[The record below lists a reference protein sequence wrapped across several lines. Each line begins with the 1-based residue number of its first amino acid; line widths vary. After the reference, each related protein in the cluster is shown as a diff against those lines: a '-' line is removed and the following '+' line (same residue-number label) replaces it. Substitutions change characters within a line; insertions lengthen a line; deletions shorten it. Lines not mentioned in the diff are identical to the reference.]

1 MANDLRL
8 QVLLSAIDKATG
20 PLNKITGGSKET
32 ARALKAARDRL
43 KELNTQQ
50 RDVGAWREL
59 QAATR
64 ATSEAL
70 AANNTK
76 VGELARETAK
86 VRQQLAP
93 TQALFDKSRQ
103 KIDALKTSQ
112 TDLKRELT
120 GTRNALGLMS
130 DEHRQSASQIAALNA
145 VMQKG
150 NALTRAQHD
159 EYTRLTAAQRERKT
173 QLDQLAAK
181 EKTLADRFTLNNAQ
195 LRTSRAGHASLRD
208 EIRRLETPFKD
219 QLALLKQHTTESKRL
234 GEQYGQQQ
242 VKLGNL
248 GAQLK
253 DVGINTNALG
263 AHELKLKRDI
273 DTATQAMKLQMDHL
287 DALRRK
293 QDSLAKA
300 RATYD
305 KTQSLAGSV
314 AVSGAASLGAGY
326 AASRPVV
333 SAIKAFAP
341 NEDSATQLKVSM
353 MDDTGK
359 VSEDFQRITD
369 LATKLGDR
377 LPGTTADFQN
387 MMTMLRRQGL
397 SAKSILGGTGEA
409 AAYLGVQ
416 LNMGATEAAEFAAK
430 MQDATGTAEKDMMAL
445 MDTIQRG
452 FYAGVDP
459 GNMLQGFGNIAPVM
473 DNIRKAGLDAAKEL
487 APLLVMMDQVGMEG
501 GSAGN
506 AFRKIFDA
514 GLNKDKVEKANNIAK
529 SSGKD
534 ISLKFTDDKGNFAG
548 LKNLY
553 AQVEKLKAFNDEDR
567 KAIVKE
573 LFGDDAET
581 MRVLNTMRNKGLAGY
596 EEAQQKLQAQ
606 ADLRTRVNEQLGTL
620 TNIMEAAEGS
630 FTNAQAEFGAAVAP
644 ELKSL
649 ISTLG
654 ELANGVGTWARENP
668 KLAAGL
674 VKVVAAVAAAAVVF
688 GTLALTMAS
697 MLGPFAVLRYGMAMF
712 GIRLGSIKAQLIG
725 TRIAAAR
732 AGVEV
737 GRMGRIWKT
746 VTASRA
752 AGGMVTVIPTLIST
766 ARLAAVSVFPMLGS
780 AISAVGAAIL
790 ATPVGWL
797 IAAVAGLVA
806 VALLIYKYWQPIKGF
821 FLGFW
826 QGLTEALQPVLAGL
840 GKFGGV
846 LVSLAKAA
854 YSIPI
859 IGFALRLLG
868 SIVRP
873 LFNMISSG
881 ISGVIG
887 WFTDLLK
894 PVEDVG
900 GAAQSMGQRFGAVIG
915 NMIMTLLQSIGSI
928 ATGAVNVW
936 TTIKT
941 SFDEGLAGILRL
953 IINFNPL
960 GMFYQAF
967 AGVMSYFGVQLP
979 GKFTEFAGMIIN
991 GLVNGLTAGFGAIKS
1006 AIGSIATGVVNV
1018 WSTIKA
1024 SFNLGLKGILQ
1035 LITGFNPLGLFYQA
1049 FAGVMNYFGAEL
1061 PGKFTDF
1068 GGMIVNGLVRGLTA
1082 GLGAVKGAI
1091 SSIGDSTIGWF
1102 KEKLGIHS
1110 PSRVFAELGG
1120 FTMEGLTKGLEGG
1133 KKGPLNALSSM
1144 GKQLTAA
1151 GTLALTATAM
1161 PALAVDDR
1169 PPISSAGTST
1179 VYDSHDTYQIT
1190 IAAAPGMDV
1199 QAMEKSLRAMLNKI
1213 ENEKR
1218 ARQRSKLSDRD

>member
-76 VGELARETAK
+76 VGELARETAR

-103 KIDALKTSQ
+103 KVDALKTSQ

-130 DEHRQSASQIAALNA
+130 DEHRQSASQIAALNT

-181 EKTLADRFTLNNAQ
+181 EKALADRFIINNAQ

-208 EIRRLETPFKD
+208 EIRRLESPFKD
-219 QLALLKQHTTESKRL
+219 QLALLKQHTAESKRL
-234 GEQYGQQQ
+234 GEQYGQQR
-242 VKLGNL
+242 VKLANL
-248 GAQLK
+248 GEQLK
-253 DVGINTNALG
+253 NAGINTNALG

-273 DTATQAMKLQMDHL
+273 DTATQAMKLQMDQL
-287 DALRRK
+287 DALKHK

-314 AVSGAASLGAGY
+314 AVSGATSLGAGY
-326 AASRPVV
+326 AASRPAV

-359 VSEDFQRITD
+359 VSADFQKITD

-387 MMTMLRRQGL
+387 MMTMLRRQGI
-397 SAKSILGGTGEA
+397 SAHSILGGTGEA

-416 LNMGATEAAEFAAK
+416 MKMEATEAAEFAAK
-430 MQDATGTAEKDMMAL
+430 MQDATRTTEKDMMGL

-452 FYAGVDP
+452 FYAGMDP
-459 GNMLQGFGNIAPVM
+459 SNMMQGFSKISPVM
-473 DNIRKAGLDAAKEL
+473 DVIKKSGIDAAKEL
-487 APLLVMMDQVGMEG
+487 APLLIMMDQASMDGS
-501 GSAGN
+501 SAGN
-506 AFRKIFDA
+506 AFRKIFQA
-514 GLNKDKVEKANNIAK
+514 GLNQDKVDKANGVLAK
-529 SSGKD
+529 KGM
-534 ISLKFTDDKGNFAG
+534 SLKFTDDEGNFSG
-548 LKNLY
+548 LENLY
-553 AQVEKLKAFNDEDR
+553 AQIEKLKALNDIDR
-567 KAIVKE
+567 TEVKQT

-581 MRVLNTMRNKGLAGY
+581 MSTLDVMMNKGLAGY
-596 EEAQQKLQAQ
+596 REVQQKLKAQ

-620 TNIMEAAEGS
+620 TNVMEAAEGS
-630 FTNAQAEFGAAVAP
+630 FTNAMAEFGAAVAP
-644 ELKSL
+644 ELKGL
-649 ISTLG
+649 INTLG
-654 ELANGVGTWARENP
+654 ELANGVGAWARENP
-668 KLAAGL
+668 KLAGGL

-697 MLGPFAVLRYGMAMF
+697 MLGPLAVLRYGMAMF

-725 TRIAAAR
+725 TRIATAG

-752 AGGMVTVIPTLIST
+752 AGSMVSVIPTLINS
-766 ARLAAVSVFPMLGS
+766 ARFAAVSVFPMLGS

-806 VALLIYKYWQPIKGF
+806 AALLIYKYWKPIKGF

-826 QGLTEALQPVLAGL
+826 QGLTDALQPVLAGF
-840 GKFGGV
+840 GKFRGL

-854 YSIPI
+854 YSIPV

-873 LFNMISSG
+873 LFNMISSS
-881 ISGVIG
+881 ISGVIS
-887 WFTDLLK
+887 WFSDLLK

-900 GAAQSMGQRFGAVIG
+900 GAAQSMGQRFGAAVG
-915 NMIMTLLQSIGSI
+915 NMLMTLLQSIGSI
-928 ATGAVNVW
+928 ATGATNVW
-936 TTIKT
+936 TTIKA
-941 SFDEGLAGILRL
+941 SFDQGLAGVLQL
-953 IINFNPL
+953 IINFSPL
-960 GMFYQAF
+960 GLFYQAF
-967 AGVMSYFGVQLP
+967 AGVMNYFGVELP

-1024 SFNLGLKGILQ
+1024 SFDLGLKGILQ
-1035 LITGFNPLGLFYQA
+1035 LIIGFNPLGLFYQA

-1061 PGKFTDF
+1061 PGKFTEF

-1091 SSIGDSTIGWF
+1091 SSIGDSSIGWF

-1133 KKGPLNALSSM
+1133 QKGPLNTLSNM

-1169 PPISSAGTST
+1169 PPISCAGTST
-1179 VYDSHDTYQIT
+1179 VYDSHDTYEIT
-1190 IAAAPGMDV
+1190 IAAAPGMDM

>member
-1 MANDLRL
+1 MGNDLRL

-50 RDVGAWREL
+50 RDVSAWREL

-103 KIDALKTSQ
+103 KVDALKTSQ

-219 QLALLKQHTTESKRL
+219 QLALLKQHTAESKRL

-248 GAQLK
+248 GVQLK
-253 DVGINTNALG
+253 NAGISTNALG

-287 DALRRK
+287 DALKRK

-314 AVSGAASLGAGY
+314 AVSGAAGLGVGY

-359 VSEDFQRITD
+359 VSADFQKITD

-387 MMTMLRRQGL
+387 MMTMLRRQGI
-397 SAKSILGGTGEA
+397 SAQSILGGTGEA

-416 LNMGATEAAEFAAK
+416 MKMEATQAAEFAAK
-430 MQDATGTAEKDMMAL
+430 MQDATRTTEKDMMGL

-452 FYAGVDP
+452 FYAGMDP
-459 GNMLQGFGNIAPVM
+459 SNMIQGFSKISPVM
-473 DNIRKAGLDAAKEL
+473 DVIKKSGIDAAKEL
-487 APLLVMMDQVGMEG
+487 APLLIMMDQASMDGS
-501 GSAGN
+501 SAGN
-506 AFRKIFDA
+506 AFRKIFQA
-514 GLNKDKVEKANNIAK
+514 GLNQDKVDKANSIAAGANK
-529 SSGKD
+529 GV
-534 ISLKFTDDKGNFAG
+534 SLKFTDDKGNFAG
-548 LKNLY
+548 LENLY
-553 AQVEKLKAFNDEDR
+553 AQVEKLKVLNDTDR
-567 KAIVKE
+567 TAVISK

-581 MRVLNTMRNKGLAGY
+581 MTTLNTMMNKGLSGY
-596 EEAQQKLQAQ
+596 QEIQEKLRVQ

-620 TNIMEAAEGS
+620 TNVMEAAEGS
-630 FTNAQAEFGAAVAP
+630 FTNAMAEFGAAVAP
-644 ELKSL
+644 DLKDL
-649 ISTLG
+649 INTAG
-654 ELANGVGTWARENP
+654 EIANRVGTWARENP

-674 VKVVAAVAAAAVVF
+674 VKVVAAVAAAALVF

-697 MLGPFAVLRYGMAMF
+697 MLGPFAVLRYGMALF

-725 TRIAAAR
+725 TRIAAAG
-732 AGVEV
+732 AGTEV

-752 AGGMVTVIPTLIST
+752 AGGMMSVIPTLVSS
-766 ARLAAVSVFPMLGS
+766 ARIAAVSVLPMLGG

-806 VALLIYKYWQPIKGF
+806 IAALIYKYWKPIKGF

-826 QGLTEALQPVLAGL
+826 QGLTEALQPVLAGF
-840 GKFGGV
+840 GKFGG
-846 LVSLAKAA
+846 LLISLAKAA

-873 LFNMISSG
+873 LFSMISSG

-900 GAAQSMGQRFGAVIG
+900 GAAQSMGQRFGAAIG
-915 NMIMTLLQSIGSI
+915 NMLMTLLQSIGSI

-936 TTIKT
+936 TTIKA
-941 SFDEGLAGILRL
+941 SFDQG
-953 IINFNPL
+953 
-960 GMFYQAF
+960 F
-967 AGVMSYFGVQLP
+967 A
-979 GKFTEFAGMIIN
+979 
-991 GLVNGLTAGFGAIKS
+991 
-1006 AIGSIATGVVNV
+1006 
-1018 WSTIKA
+1018 
-1024 SFNLGLKGILQ
+1024 GILQ
-1035 LITGFNPLGLFYQA
+1035 LITNFSPLGLFYQA
-1049 FAGVMNYFGAEL
+1049 FAGVMNYFGVEL
-1061 PGKFTDF
+1061 PGKFTEF
-1068 GGMIVNGLVRGLTA
+1068 GGMIVNGLVNGLTA

-1091 SSIGDSTIGWF
+1091 SSIGDSSIGWF

-1133 KKGPLNALSSM
+1133 QKGPLNALSSM
-1144 GKQLTAA
+1144 SKQLTAA
-1151 GTLALTATAM
+1151 GTLALSATAM

-1190 IAAAPGMDV
+1190 IAAAPGMDM

-1218 ARQRSKLSDRD
+1218 ARQRSKLSDWD

>member
-1 MANDLRL
+1 
-8 QVLLSAIDKATG
+8 LST
-20 PLNKITGGSKET
+20 
-32 ARALKAARDRL
+32 
-43 KELNTQQ
+43 
-50 RDVGAWREL
+50 
-59 QAATR
+59 
-64 ATSEAL
+64 
-70 AANNTK
+70 
-76 VGELARETAK
+76 
-86 VRQQLAP
+86 
-93 TQALFDKSRQ
+93 
-103 KIDALKTSQ
+103 
-112 TDLKRELT
+112 
-120 GTRNALGLMS
+120 
-130 DEHRQSASQIAALNA
+130 
-145 VMQKG
+145 
-150 NALTRAQHD
+150 
-159 EYTRLTAAQRERKT
+159 
-173 QLDQLAAK
+173 
-181 EKTLADRFTLNNAQ
+181 AQ
-195 LRTSRAGHASLRD
+195 LRTSRAGHSSLRD
-208 EIRRLETPFKD
+208 EILRLETPFKA
-219 QLALLKQHTTESKRL
+219 QLTLLKQHTAESKRL

-248 GAQLK
+248 GVQLK
-253 DVGINTNALG
+253 NAGISTNALG

-287 DALRRK
+287 DALKRK

-314 AVSGAASLGAGY
+314 AVSGAAGLGVGY

-359 VSEDFQRITD
+359 VSADFQKITD

-387 MMTMLRRQGL
+387 MMTMLRRQGI
-397 SAKSILGGTGEA
+397 SAQSILGGTGEA

-416 LNMGATEAAEFAAK
+416 MKMEATQAAEFAAK
-430 MQDATGTAEKDMMAL
+430 MQDATRTTEKDMMGL

-452 FYAGVDP
+452 FYAGMDP
-459 GNMLQGFGNIAPVM
+459 SNMIQGFSKISPVM
-473 DNIRKAGLDAAKEL
+473 DVIKKSGIDAAKEL
-487 APLLVMMDQVGMEG
+487 APLLIMMDQASMDGS
-501 GSAGN
+501 SAGN
-506 AFRKIFDA
+506 AFRKIFQA
-514 GLNKDKVEKANNIAK
+514 GLNQDKVDKANSIAAGANK
-529 SSGKD
+529 GV
-534 ISLKFTDDKGNFAG
+534 SLKFTDDKGNFAG
-548 LKNLY
+548 LENLY
-553 AQVEKLKAFNDEDR
+553 AQVEKLKVLNDTDR
-567 KAIVKE
+567 TAVISK

-581 MRVLNTMRNKGLAGY
+581 MTTLNTMMNKGLAGY
-596 EEAQQKLQAQ
+596 QEIQEKLRVQ

-620 TNIMEAAEGS
+620 TNVMEAAEGS
-630 FTNAQAEFGAAVAP
+630 FTNAMAEFGAAVAP
-644 ELKSL
+644 DLKDL
-649 ISTLG
+649 INTAG
-654 ELANGVGTWARENP
+654 EIANRVGTWARENP

-674 VKVVAAVAAAAVVF
+674 VKVVAAVAAAALVF

-697 MLGPFAVLRYGMAMF
+697 MLGPFAVLRYGMALF

-725 TRIAAAR
+725 TRIAAAG
-732 AGVEV
+732 AGTEV

-746 VTASRA
+746 VTASHA
-752 AGGMVTVIPTLIST
+752 AGGMMSVIPTLVSS
-766 ARLAAVSVFPMLGS
+766 ARIAAVSVLPMLGG

-797 IAAVAGLVA
+797 IAAVTGLVA
-806 VALLIYKYWQPIKGF
+806 IAALIYKYWKPIKGF

-826 QGLTEALQPVLAGL
+826 QGLTEALQPVLAGF
-840 GKFGGV
+840 GKFGG
-846 LVSLAKAA
+846 LLISLAKAA

-873 LFNMISSG
+873 LFSMISSG

-900 GAAQSMGQRFGAVIG
+900 GAAQSMGQRFGAAIG
-915 NMIMTLLQSIGSI
+915 NMLMTLMQSIGSI
-928 ATGAVNVW
+928 VTGAVNVW
-936 TTIKT
+936 
-941 SFDEGLAGILRL
+941 
-953 IINFNPL
+953 N
-960 GMFYQAF
+960 
-967 AGVMSYFGVQLP
+967 
-979 GKFTEFAGMIIN
+979 
-991 GLVNGLTAGFGAIKS
+991 
-1006 AIGSIATGVVNV
+1006 
-1018 WSTIKA
+1018 TIKA
-1024 SFNLGLKGILQ
+1024 SFDQGLAGILQ
-1035 LITGFNPLGLFYQA
+1035 LITNFSPLGLFYQA
-1049 FAGVMNYFGAEL
+1049 FAGVMNYFGVEL
-1061 PGKFTDF
+1061 PGKFAEF
-1068 GGMIVNGLVRGLTA
+1068 GGMIVNGLVNGLTA

-1091 SSIGDSTIGWF
+1091 SSIADSSIGWF

-1133 KKGPLNALSSM
+1133 QKGPLNALSSM
-1144 GKQLTAA
+1144 SKQLTAA
-1151 GTLALTATAM
+1151 GTLALSATVM

-1190 IAAAPGMDV
+1190 IAAAPGMDM

>member
-1 MANDLRL
+1 MGNDLRL

-50 RDVGAWREL
+50 RDVSAWREL

-103 KIDALKTSQ
+103 KVDALKTSQ

-181 EKTLADRFTLNNAQ
+181 EKALADRFTLNNAQ

-208 EIRRLETPFKD
+208 EILRLETPFKD
-219 QLALLKQHTTESKRL
+219 QLALLKQHSAESKRL

-248 GAQLK
+248 GVQLK
-253 DVGINTNALG
+253 NAGISTNALG

-287 DALRRK
+287 DALKRK

-305 KTQSLAGSV
+305 KTQSLAGSI
-314 AVSGAASLGAGY
+314 AVSGAGSLGAGY

-353 MDDTGK
+353 MGDTGK
-359 VSEDFQRITD
+359 VSADFQKITD
-369 LATKLGDR
+369 LATNLGDR

-397 SAKSILGGTGEA
+397 SAQSILGGTGEA

-416 LNMGATEAAEFAAK
+416 LKMQATDAAEFAAK
-430 MQDATGTAEKDMMAL
+430 MQDATRTTEKDMMGL

-459 GNMLQGFGNIAPVM
+459 GNMLQGFSKIAPVM
-473 DNIRKAGLDAAKEL
+473 DVIKKSGIDAAKEL
-487 APLLVMMDQVGMEG
+487 APLLIMMDQAGMEG

-506 AFRKIFDA
+506 AFRKIFQA
-514 GLNKDKVEKANNIAK
+514 GLDQDKVDKANKIAASANK
-529 SSGKD
+529 GV
-534 ISLKFTDDKGNFAG
+534 SLKFTNDDGNFAG
-548 LKNLY
+548 LENLY
-553 AQVEKLKAFNDEDR
+553 AQVEKLKVLNDTDR
-567 KAIVKE
+567 TAVISK

-581 MRVLNTMRNKGLAGY
+581 LTTLNTMMNKGLAGY
-596 EEAQQKLQAQ
+596 QEVQQKLQSQ

-620 TNIMEAAEGS
+620 TNVMEAAEGS
-630 FTNAQAEFGAAVAP
+630 FTNAMAEFGAAVAP
-644 ELKSL
+644 ELKEL
-649 ISTLG
+649 INTLG
-654 ELANGVGTWARENP
+654 ELANGIGAWARENP
-668 KLAAGL
+668 KLAGGL
-674 VKVVAAVAAAAVVF
+674 VKVVAAVAVAAVVF

-697 MLGPFAVLRYGMAMF
+697 MLGPFAVLRYGMALF

-725 TRIAAAR
+725 TRIAAAG
-732 AGVEV
+732 AGTEV

-746 VTASRA
+746 VTTSRA
-752 AGGMVTVIPTLIST
+752 AGGMMSVIPTLVSS
-766 ARLAAVSVFPMLGS
+766 ARIAAVSVLPVLGG

-806 VALLIYKYWQPIKGF
+806 IAALIYKYWKPIKGF

-826 QGLTEALQPVLAGL
+826 QGLTEALQPVLAGF
-840 GKFGGV
+840 GKFGG
-846 LVSLAKAA
+846 LLISLAKAA
-854 YSIPI
+854 YSIPV

-868 SIVRP
+868 NIFRP

-881 ISGVIG
+881 ISGVIR
-887 WFTDLLK
+887 WFSDLLT

-900 GAAQSMGQRFGAVIG
+900 GAAQSMGQRFGAAIG

-941 SFDEGLAGILRL
+941 GFGQGLAGILRL
-953 IINFNPL
+953 IIDFNPL

-991 GLVNGLTAGFGAIKS
+991 GLVNGLTAGLGAIKS

-1024 SFNLGLKGILQ
+1024 SFDLGLKGILL

-1061 PGKFTDF
+1061 PGKFTEF

-1091 SSIGDSTIGWF
+1091 SSIGDSSIGWF

-1133 KKGPLNALSSM
+1133 QKGPLNALSNM

-1151 GTLALTATAM
+1151 GTLAFTATAM

>member
-103 KIDALKTSQ
+103 KVDALKTSQ
-112 TDLKRELT
+112 ADLKRELT

-130 DEHRQSASQIAALNA
+130 DEHRQSASQIAALNN

-150 NALTRAQHD
+150 NTLTRAQHD
-159 EYTRLTAAQRERKT
+159 EYTRLTAAQRERKA

-181 EKTLADRFTLNNAQ
+181 EKALADRFTLNNAQ

-208 EIRRLETPFKD
+208 EIRRLESPFKD
-219 QLALLKQHTTESKRL
+219 QLALLKQHTAESKRL

-242 VKLGNL
+242 VKLANL
-248 GAQLK
+248 GVQLK
-253 DVGINTNALG
+253 NAGINTSALG

-273 DTATQAMKLQMDHL
+273 NTATQAMKVQMEHL

-293 QDSLAKA
+293 QESLAKA

-305 KTQSLAGSV
+305 KTQSLVGSV

-326 AASRPVV
+326 AASRPVI

-397 SAKSILGGTGEA
+397 SAQSILGGTGEA

-430 MQDATGTAEKDMMAL
+430 MQDATRTGEKDMMSL

-452 FYAGVDP
+452 FYAGLDP
-459 GNMLQGFGNIAPVM
+459 DKMLQGFSKIAPVM
-473 DNIRKAGLDAAKEL
+473 DTIKKSGLDAAKEL
-487 APLLVMMDQVGMEG
+487 APLLIMMDQAGMD
-501 GSAGN
+501 GSAAGN
-506 AFRKIFDA
+506 SFRKIFQA
-514 GLNKDKVEKANNIAK
+514 GLDQDKVDKANKIAAAANK
-529 SSGKD
+529 G
-534 ISLKFTDDKGNFAG
+534 ISLKFTNDDGNFAG
-548 LKNLY
+548 LENLY
-553 AQVEKLKAFNDEDR
+553 AQVEKLKVLNDTDR
-567 KAIVKE
+567 TAVISK

-581 MRVLNTMRNKGLAGY
+581 MTTLNTMMNKGLAGY
-596 EEAQQKLQAQ
+596 QEVQQKLQSQ

-620 TNIMEAAEGS
+620 TNVMEAAEGS
-630 FTNAQAEFGAAVAP
+630 FTNAMAEFGAAVAP
-644 ELKSL
+644 ELKGL
-649 ISTLG
+649 INTLG
-654 ELANGVGTWARENP
+654 ELVNGVGAWARENP
-668 KLAAGL
+668 NLAGGL
-674 VKVVAAVAAAAVVF
+674 VKVVAAVALAAVVF

-725 TRIAAAR
+725 TRVAAAG

-752 AGGMVTVIPTLIST
+752 AGGMVSVIPTLISS
-766 ARLAAVSVFPMLGS
+766 ARLAAVSVLPMLSG
-780 AISAVGAAIL
+780 AISMVGAAIL

-797 IAAVAGLVA
+797 IAAIAGLVA
-806 VALLIYKYWQPIKGF
+806 GALLIYKYWKPIKGF

-826 QGLTEALQPVLAGL
+826 QGLTEALQPVLAGF
-840 GKFGGV
+840 GKFGG
-846 LVSLAKAA
+846 LLISLAKAA
-854 YSIPI
+854 YSIPV

-887 WFTDLLK
+887 WFSDLLK

-900 GAAQSMGQRFGAVIG
+900 GAAQSMGQRFGAAIG

-928 ATGAVNVW
+928 ANGAINVW
-936 TTIKT
+936 TTIKA
-941 SFDEGLAGILRL
+941 SFDQGLA
-953 IINFNPL
+953 
-960 GMFYQAF
+960 
-967 AGVMSYFGVQLP
+967 
-979 GKFTEFAGMIIN
+979 
-991 GLVNGLTAGFGAIKS
+991 
-1006 AIGSIATGVVNV
+1006 
-1018 WSTIKA
+1018 
-1024 SFNLGLKGILQ
+1024 GILQ
-1035 LITGFNPLGLFYQA
+1035 LITNFSPLGLFYQA
-1049 FAGVMNYFGAEL
+1049 FAGVMNYFGVEL
-1061 PGKFTDF
+1061 PGRFTEF
-1068 GGMIVNGLVRGLTA
+1068 GGMIVSGLVNGLTA

-1091 SSIGDSTIGWF
+1091 SSIGDSSIGWF

-1133 KKGPLNALSSM
+1133 QKGPLNALSSM

-1213 ENEKR
+1213 ENDKR

>member
-70 AANNTK
+70 AANNAK

-103 KIDALKTSQ
+103 KVDALKTSQ

-120 GTRNALGLMS
+120 GTRNALGLMG
-130 DEHRQSASQIAALNA
+130 DEHRKSASQIAALNA
-145 VMQKG
+145 LMQKG

-219 QLALLKQHTTESKRL
+219 QLALLKQHTAESKRL

-248 GAQLK
+248 GVQLK
-253 DVGINTNALG
+253 NAGINTNALG

-273 DTATQAMKLQMDHL
+273 DTATQAMKLQMEHL

-674 VKVVAAVAAAAVVF
+674 VKVVAAVATAAVVF

-840 GKFGGV
+840 GKFGGL

-854 YSIPI
+854 YSIPV

-900 GAAQSMGQRFGAVIG
+900 GAAQSMGQRFGAAIG

-941 SFDEGLAGILRL
+941 SFDQGLAGILRL

-1091 SSIGDSTIGWF
+1091 SSIGDSSIGWF

>member
-1 MANDLRL
+1 MGNDLRL

-50 RDVGAWREL
+50 RDVSAWREL

-103 KIDALKTSQ
+103 KVDALKTSQ

-130 DEHRQSASQIAALNA
+130 DEHRQSASQIAALNT

-181 EKTLADRFTLNNAQ
+181 EKTLADRFTQNNAQ

-219 QLALLKQHTTESKRL
+219 QLALLKQHTAESKRL

-248 GAQLK
+248 GVQLK
-253 DVGINTNALG
+253 NAGISTNALG

-287 DALRRK
+287 DALKRK

-300 RATYD
+300 RAAYD

-353 MDDTGK
+353 MGDTGK
-359 VSEDFQRITD
+359 VSADFQKITD
-369 LATKLGDR
+369 LATNLGDR

-397 SAKSILGGTGEA
+397 SAQSILGGTGEA

-416 LNMGATEAAEFAAK
+416 LKMQATDAAEFAAK
-430 MQDATGTAEKDMMAL
+430 MQDATRTTEKDMMGL

-459 GNMLQGFGNIAPVM
+459 GNMLQGFSKIAPVM
-473 DNIRKAGLDAAKEL
+473 DVIKKSGIDAAKEL
-487 APLLVMMDQVGMEG
+487 APLLIMMDQAGMEG

-506 AFRKIFDA
+506 AFRKIFQA
-514 GLNKDKVEKANNIAK
+514 GLDQDKVDKANKIAAGANK
-529 SSGKD
+529 GV
-534 ISLKFTDDKGNFAG
+534 SLKFTNDDGNFAG
-548 LKNLY
+548 LENLY
-553 AQVEKLKAFNDEDR
+553 AQVEKLKVLNDTDR
-567 KAIVKE
+567 TAVISK

-581 MRVLNTMRNKGLAGY
+581 LTTLNTMMNKGLVGY
-596 EEAQQKLQAQ
+596 QEVQQKLQSQ

-620 TNIMEAAEGS
+620 TNVMEAAEGS
-630 FTNAQAEFGAAVAP
+630 FTNAMAEFGAAVAS
-644 ELKSL
+644 ELKEL
-649 ISTLG
+649 INTLG
-654 ELANGVGTWARENP
+654 ELANGVGAWARENP
-668 KLAAGL
+668 KLAGGL
-674 VKVVAAVAAAAVVF
+674 VKVVAAVAVAAVVF

-697 MLGPFAVLRYGMAMF
+697 MLGPFAVLRYGMALF

-725 TRIAAAR
+725 TRIAAAA
-732 AGVEV
+732 AGTEV

-746 VTASRA
+746 VTASRT
-752 AGGMVTVIPTLIST
+752 AGGMMSVIPTLVSS
-766 ARLAAVSVFPMLGS
+766 ARIAAVSVLPMLGG

-806 VALLIYKYWQPIKGF
+806 IAALIYKYWKPIKGF

-826 QGLTEALQPVLAGL
+826 QGLTEALQPVLAGF
-840 GKFGGV
+840 GKFGG
-846 LVSLAKAA
+846 LLISLAKAA

-873 LFNMISSG
+873 LFSMISSG

-900 GAAQSMGQRFGAVIG
+900 GAAQSMGQRFGAAIG
-915 NMIMTLLQSIGSI
+915 NMLMTLLQSIGSI

-936 TTIKT
+936 
-941 SFDEGLAGILRL
+941 
-953 IINFNPL
+953 N
-960 GMFYQAF
+960 
-967 AGVMSYFGVQLP
+967 
-979 GKFTEFAGMIIN
+979 
-991 GLVNGLTAGFGAIKS
+991 
-1006 AIGSIATGVVNV
+1006 
-1018 WSTIKA
+1018 TIKA
-1024 SFNLGLKGILQ
+1024 SFNQGLAGILQ
-1035 LITGFNPLGLFYQA
+1035 LITNFSPLSVFYQA
-1049 FAGVMNYFGAEL
+1049 FAGVMNYFGVEL
-1061 PGKFTDF
+1061 PGKFTEF
-1068 GGMIVNGLVRGLTA
+1068 GGMIVNGLVNGLTA

-1091 SSIGDSTIGWF
+1091 SSIGDSSIGWF

-1133 KKGPLNALSSM
+1133 QKGPLNALSSM
-1144 GKQLTAA
+1144 SKQLTAA
-1151 GTLALTATAM
+1151 GTLALSATAM

-1190 IAAAPGMDV
+1190 IAAAPGMDMK
-1199 QAMEKSLRAMLNKI
+1199 AMEKSLRAMLNKI

>member
-1 MANDLRL
+1 MGNDLRL

-50 RDVGAWREL
+50 RDVSAWREL

-103 KIDALKTSQ
+103 KVDALKTSQ

-150 NALTRAQHD
+150 NALTRAQND

-173 QLDQLAAK
+173 QLDQLTAK

-219 QLALLKQHTTESKRL
+219 QLALLKQHTAESKRL

-248 GAQLK
+248 GLQLK
-253 DVGINTNALG
+253 NAGISTNALG
-263 AHELKLKRDI
+263 AYELKLKRDI

-287 DALRRK
+287 DALKRK

-300 RATYD
+300 RAAYD

-314 AVSGAASLGAGY
+314 AVSGAAGLGVGY

-353 MDDTGK
+353 MGDTGK
-359 VSEDFQRITD
+359 VSEDFQKITD
-369 LATKLGDR
+369 LATKLGDL

-397 SAKSILGGTGEA
+397 SSKNILGGTGEA
-409 AAYLGVQ
+409 AAYLGV
-416 LNMGATEAAEFAAK
+416 LLKMEATQAAEFAAK
-430 MQDATGTAEKDMMAL
+430 MQDATRTTEKDMMSL

-459 GNMLQGFGNIAPVM
+459 TNMLAGFSSISPVM
-473 DNIRKAGLDAAKEL
+473 DIINKSGLEATKSL
-487 APLLVMMDQVGMEG
+487 APLLIMMDQASIEG
-501 GSAGN
+501 SKAGN
-506 AFRKIFDA
+506 AFRKIFQASLKKSNVDSINKMLA
-514 GLNKDKVEKANNIAK
+514 KSGQKISFTFTNKD
-529 SSGKD
+529 
-534 ISLKFTDDKGNFAG
+534 GNFSG
-548 LKNLY
+548 VENLY
-553 AQVEKLKAFNDEDR
+553 AQIDKIKDLNQVDR
-567 KAIVKE
+567 TAVIAK

-581 MRVLNTMRNKGLAGY
+581 ITTLNVMMNKGLAGY
-596 EEAQQKLQAQ
+596 KQVQQQLQTQ
-606 ADLRTRVNEQLGTL
+606 ADLRTRVNEQLSTL
-620 TNIMEAAEGS
+620 SNVMEAAEGS
-630 FTNAQAEFGAAVAP
+630 FTNAMAEFGAAVAP
-644 ELKSL
+644 ELKRL

-654 ELANGVGTWARENP
+654 ELANGVGAWARENP

-725 TRIAAAR
+725 TRIAAA
-732 AGVEV
+732 GVGTEV
-737 GRMGRIWKT
+737 GRMGRIWKA
-746 VTASRA
+746 VTSSRA
-752 AGGMVTVIPTLIST
+752 SGGMMSVIPRLVSS
-766 ARLAAVSVFPMLGS
+766 ARIAAVSVLPMLGG

-806 VALLIYKYWQPIKGF
+806 IAALIYKYWKPIKGF

-826 QGLTEALQPVLAGL
+826 QGLTEALQPVLAGF
-840 GKFGGV
+840 GKFGG
-846 LVSLAKAA
+846 LLISLAKAA
-854 YSIPI
+854 YSIPV

-868 SIVRP
+868 NIVRP

-881 ISGVIG
+881 ISGVIS
-887 WFTDLLK
+887 WFADLLK

-900 GAAQSMGQRFGAVIG
+900 GAAQSMGQRFGAAIG

-941 SFDEGLAGILRL
+941 SFGQGLAGILRL
-953 IINFNPL
+953 IIDFNPL

-991 GLVNGLTAGFGAIKS
+991 GLVNGLTAGLGAIKS
-1006 AIGSIATGVVNV
+1006 AIGSIASGVVNV

-1024 SFNLGLKGILQ
+1024 SFDLGLKGILL

-1061 PGKFTDF
+1061 PGKFTEF

-1091 SSIGDSTIGWF
+1091 GSIGDSSIGWF

-1133 KKGPLNALSSM
+1133 QKGPLNALSSM
-1144 GKQLTAA
+1144 SKQLTAA
-1151 GTLALTATAM
+1151 GTLALSATAM

-1179 VYDSHDTYQIT
+1179 VYDSHDTIQIT
-1190 IAAAPGMDV
+1190 IEAAPGMDL
-1199 QAMEKSLRAMLNKI
+1199 QTMEKSLRAMLNKI

>member
-1 MANDLRL
+1 MGNDLRL

-70 AANNTK
+70 AANNAK

-103 KIDALKTSQ
+103 KVDALKTSQ

-120 GTRNALGLMS
+120 GTRNALGLIS

-195 LRTSRAGHASLRD
+195 LRTSRAGHAGLRD

-219 QLALLKQHTTESKRL
+219 QLALLKQHTAESKRL

-248 GAQLK
+248 GVQLK
-253 DVGINTNALG
+253 NAGISTNALG

-287 DALRRK
+287 DALKRK

-314 AVSGAASLGAGY
+314 AVSGAAGLGVGY

-353 MDDTGK
+353 MDDTAK
-359 VSEDFQRITD
+359 VSADFQKITEQ
-369 LATKLGDR
+369 ATKLGDL

-397 SAKSILGGTGEA
+397 SSKNILGGTGEA
-409 AAYLGVQ
+409 AAYLGV
-416 LNMGATEAAEFAAK
+416 LLKMEATQAAEFAAK
-430 MQDATGTAEKDMMAL
+430 MQDATRTTEKDMMSL

-452 FYAGVDP
+452 FYAGVEP
-459 GNMLQGFGNIAPVM
+459 TNMLAGFSSISPVM
-473 DNIRKAGLDAAKEL
+473 DIINKSGLEATKSL
-487 APLLVMMDQVGMEG
+487 APLLIMMDQASIEG
-501 GSAGN
+501 SKAGN
-506 AFRKIFDA
+506 AFRKIFQA
-514 GLNKDKVEKANNIAK
+514 
-529 SSGKD
+529 
-534 ISLKFTDDKGNFAG
+534 SLKKSNVDSINKMLAKKGQKISFNFTNAEGNFSG
-548 LKNLY
+548 VENLY
-553 AQVEKLKAFNDEDR
+553 AQIDKIKDLNQVDR
-567 KAIVKE
+567 TAVIAK

-581 MRVLNTMRNKGLAGY
+581 ITTLNVMMNKGLAGY
-596 EEAQQKLQAQ
+596 QQVQQQLQSQ

-620 TNIMEAAEGS
+620 TNVMEAAEGS
-630 FTNAQAEFGAAVAP
+630 FTNAMAEFGAAVAP
-644 ELKSL
+644 DLKELIK
-649 ISTLG
+649 TLG
-654 ELANGVGTWARENP
+654 ELANSVGSWARENP

-674 VKVVAAVAAAAVVF
+674 LKVVAAVAAAALVF

-697 MLGPFAVLRYGMAMF
+697 MLGPFAVLRYGMSMF
-712 GIRLGSIKAQLIG
+712 GIRLGGIKAQLIG
-725 TRIAAAR
+725 TRIAAAG

-737 GRMGRIWKT
+737 GRMGRIWKAL
-746 VTASRA
+746 TASRA
-752 AGGMVTVIPTLIST
+752 AGGMFSALPALLRA
-766 ARLAAVSVFPMLGS
+766 ARLAAFNVLPMLGT

-790 ATPVGWL
+790 ATPIGWL
-797 IAAVAGLVA
+797 MAAIAALVAAGLLV
-806 VALLIYKYWQPIKGF
+806 YKYWEPIKGF

-826 QGLTEALQPVLAGL
+826 QGLTSALQPVLQEFR
-840 GKFGGV
+840 KFGDS
-846 LVSLAKAA
+846 LSYLAKAA
-854 YSIPI
+854 YSIPG
-859 IGFALRLLG
+859 IGLALRMLG
-868 SIVRP
+868 MLARP
-873 LFNMISSG
+873 LLDMISTG
-881 ISGVIG
+881 ISSLIKWIG
-887 WFTDLLK
+887 ELLK

-900 GAAQSMGQRFGAVIG
+900 GAAQSMGQRFGAAIG
-915 NMIMTLLQSIGSI
+915 NMVMSLLQG
-928 ATGAVNVW
+928 
-936 TTIKT
+936 
-941 SFDEGLAGILRL
+941 
-953 IINFNPL
+953 
-960 GMFYQAF
+960 
-967 AGVMSYFGVQLP
+967 
-979 GKFTEFAGMIIN
+979 
-991 GLVNGLTAGFGAIKS
+991 
-1006 AIGSIATGVVNV
+1006 IGSIATGVVNV
-1018 WSTIKA
+1018 WSSIRT
-1024 SFNLGLKGILQ
+1024 SFDQGLSGILQ
-1035 LITGFNPLGLFYQA
+1035 LITNFSPLGLFYQA
-1049 FAGVMNYFGAEL
+1049 FAGVMNYFGVEL
-1061 PGKFTDF
+1061 PVKFTEF
-1068 GGMIVNGLVRGLTA
+1068 GGMIVNGLVNGLTA

-1091 SSIGDSTIGWF
+1091 SSIGDSSIGWF

-1133 KKGPLNALSSM
+1133 QKGPLNALSSM
-1144 GKQLTAA
+1144 SKQLTAA
-1151 GTLALTATAM
+1151 GTLALSATAM

-1190 IAAAPGMDV
+1190 IAAAPGMDM

>member
-1 MANDLRL
+1 MGNDLRL

-50 RDVGAWREL
+50 RDVSAWREL

-93 TQALFDKSRQ
+93 TQELFDKSRQ
-103 KIDALKTSQ
+103 KVDALKTSQ
-112 TDLKRELT
+112 ADLKRELT
-120 GTRNALGLMS
+120 GTRNALGLMG
-130 DEHRQSASQIAALNA
+130 DEHRKSASQIAALNA

-181 EKTLADRFTLNNAQ
+181 EKTLADRFTQNNAQ

-219 QLALLKQHTTESKRL
+219 QLALLKQHTAESKRL

-248 GAQLK
+248 GVQLK
-253 DVGINTNALG
+253 NAGISTNALG

-287 DALRRK
+287 DALKRK

-300 RATYD
+300 RAAYD

-353 MDDTGK
+353 MGDTGK
-359 VSEDFQRITD
+359 VSADFQKITD
-369 LATKLGDR
+369 LATNLGDR

-397 SAKSILGGTGEA
+397 SAQSILGGTGEA

-416 LNMGATEAAEFAAK
+416 LKMQATDAAEFAAK
-430 MQDATGTAEKDMMAL
+430 MQDATRTTEKDMMGL

-459 GNMLQGFGNIAPVM
+459 GNMLQGFSKIAPVM
-473 DNIRKAGLDAAKEL
+473 DVIKKSGIDAAKEL
-487 APLLVMMDQVGMEG
+487 APLLIMMDQAGMEG

-506 AFRKIFDA
+506 AFRKIFQA
-514 GLNKDKVEKANNIAK
+514 GLDQDKVDKANKIAAGANK
-529 SSGKD
+529 GV
-534 ISLKFTDDKGNFAG
+534 SLKFTNDDGNFAG
-548 LKNLY
+548 LENLY
-553 AQVEKLKAFNDEDR
+553 AQVEKLKVLNDTDR
-567 KAIVKE
+567 TAVISK

-581 MRVLNTMRNKGLAGY
+581 LTTLNTMMNKGLVGY
-596 EEAQQKLQAQ
+596 QEVQQKLQSQ

-620 TNIMEAAEGS
+620 TNVMEAAEGS
-630 FTNAQAEFGAAVAP
+630 FTNAMAEFGAAVAP
-644 ELKSL
+644 ELKEL
-649 ISTLG
+649 INTLG
-654 ELANGVGTWARENP
+654 ELANGVGAWARENP
-668 KLAAGL
+668 KLAGGL
-674 VKVVAAVAAAAVVF
+674 VKVVAAVAVAAVVF

-697 MLGPFAVLRYGMAMF
+697 MLGPFAVLRYGMALF

-725 TRIAAAR
+725 TRIAAAA
-732 AGVEV
+732 AGTEV

-752 AGGMVTVIPTLIST
+752 AGGMMSVIPTLVSS
-766 ARLAAVSVFPMLGS
+766 ARIAAVSVLPMLGG

-806 VALLIYKYWQPIKGF
+806 IAALIYKYWKPIKGF

-826 QGLTEALQPVLAGL
+826 QGLTEALQPVLAGF
-840 GKFGGV
+840 GKFGG
-846 LVSLAKAA
+846 LLISLAKTA

-873 LFNMISSG
+873 LFSMISSG

-900 GAAQSMGQRFGAVIG
+900 GAAQSMGQRFGAAIG

-936 TTIKT
+936 TTIKA
-941 SFDEGLAGILRL
+941 SFDQGLAGILQL
-953 IINFNPL
+953 IVNFSPL
-960 GMFYQAF
+960 GLFYQAF
-967 AGVMSYFGVQLP
+967 AGVMSYFGVELP
-979 GKFTEFAGMIIN
+979 GKFTE
-991 GLVNGLTAGFGAIKS
+991 
-1006 AIGSIATGVVNV
+1006 
-1018 WSTIKA
+1018 
-1024 SFNLGLKGILQ
+1024 
-1035 LITGFNPLGLFYQA
+1035 
-1049 FAGVMNYFGAEL
+1049 
-1061 PGKFTDF
+1061 F
-1068 GGMIVNGLVRGLTA
+1068 GGMIVNGLVNGLTA

-1091 SSIGDSTIGWF
+1091 SSIGDSSIGWF

-1133 KKGPLNALSSM
+1133 QKGPLNALSSM
-1144 GKQLTAA
+1144 SKQLTAA
-1151 GTLALTATAM
+1151 GTLALSATAM

-1190 IAAAPGMDV
+1190 IAAAPGMDM
-1199 QAMEKSLRAMLNKI
+1199 QTMEKSLRAMLNKI

>member
-103 KIDALKTSQ
+103 KVDALKTSQ
-112 TDLKRELT
+112 ADLKRELT

-130 DEHRQSASQIAALNA
+130 DEHRQSASQIAALNT

-150 NALTRAQHD
+150 NTLTRAQHD

-181 EKTLADRFTLNNAQ
+181 EKALADRFTLNNAQ

-208 EIRRLETPFKD
+208 EIRRLESPFKD
-219 QLALLKQHTTESKRL
+219 QLALLKQHTAESKRL

-242 VKLGNL
+242 VKLANL
-248 GAQLK
+248 GVQLK
-253 DVGINTNALG
+253 NAGINTNALG

-305 KTQSLAGSV
+305 KTQSLAGSI
-314 AVSGAASLGAGY
+314 AVNGAASLGAGY

-359 VSEDFQRITD
+359 VSADFQKITD

-387 MMTMLRRQGL
+387 MMTMLRRQGI
-397 SAKSILGGTGEA
+397 SAQSILGGTGEA

-416 LNMGATEAAEFAAK
+416 MKMEATEAAEFAAK
-430 MQDATGTAEKDMMAL
+430 MQDATRTTEKDMMGL

-452 FYAGVDP
+452 FYAGMDP
-459 GNMLQGFGNIAPVM
+459 SNMMQGFSKISPVM
-473 DNIRKAGLDAAKEL
+473 DVIKKSGIDAAKEL
-487 APLLVMMDQVGMEG
+487 APLLIMMDQASMDGS
-501 GSAGN
+501 SAGN
-506 AFRKIFDA
+506 AFRKIFQA
-514 GLNKDKVEKANNIAK
+514 GLNQDKVEKANSIAAGANK
-529 SSGKD
+529 GV
-534 ISLKFTDDKGNFAG
+534 SLKFTDDKGNFAG
-548 LKNLY
+548 LENLY
-553 AQVEKLKAFNDEDR
+553 AQVEKLKVLNDSDR
-567 KAIVKE
+567 TAVISK

-581 MRVLNTMRNKGLAGY
+581 MTTLNTMMNKGLAGY
-596 EEAQQKLQAQ
+596 QEIQEKLRVQ

-620 TNIMEAAEGS
+620 TNVMEAAEGS
-630 FTNAQAEFGAAVAP
+630 FTNAMAEFGAAVAP
-644 ELKSL
+644 DLKGL
-649 ISTLG
+649 INTLG
-654 ELANGVGTWARENP
+654 ELANGVAAWARENP
-668 KLAAGL
+668 KLAGGL
-674 VKVVAAVAAAAVVF
+674 VKVVAAVAVAAVVF

-725 TRIAAAR
+725 TRIAAAG

-737 GRMGRIWKT
+737 GRMGRVWKAI
-746 VTASRA
+746 TASRA
-752 AGGMVTVIPTLIST
+752 AGGMVTVIPTLISS
-766 ARLAAVSVFPMLGS
+766 ARLAAVSVLPMLGS

-806 VALLIYKYWQPIKGF
+806 AALLIYKYWKPIKGF

-826 QGLTEALQPVLAGL
+826 QGLTDALQPVLAGF
-840 GKFGGV
+840 GKFGGL

-854 YSIPI
+854 YSIPV

-881 ISGVIG
+881 ISGVIS
-887 WFTDLLK
+887 WFSELLK

-900 GAAQSMGQRFGAVIG
+900 GAAQSMGQRFGAAVG
-915 NMIMTLLQSIGSI
+915 NMLMTLLQSIGSI
-928 ATGAVNVW
+928 ATGAAKVW
-936 TTIKT
+936 TTIKA
-941 SFDEGLAGILRL
+941 SFDQGLAGILQL
-953 IINFNPL
+953 IINFSPL

-967 AGVMSYFGVQLP
+967 AGVMSYFGVELP

-1024 SFNLGLKGILQ
+1024 SFDLGLKGILQ

-1061 PGKFTDF
+1061 PGKFNEF
-1068 GGMIVNGLVRGLTA
+1068 GGMIVNGLVNGLTA

-1091 SSIGDSTIGWF
+1091 SSIGDSSIGWF

-1133 KKGPLNALSSM
+1133 QKGPLNALSNM

-1179 VYDSHDTYQIT
+1179 VYDSHDTYEIT
-1190 IAAAPGMDV
+1190 IAAAPGMDM

-1218 ARQRSKLSDRD
+1218 ARHRSKLSDRD

>member
-103 KIDALKTSQ
+103 KVDALKTSQ

-130 DEHRQSASQIAALNA
+130 DEHRQSASQIAALNT

-181 EKTLADRFTLNNAQ
+181 EKALADRFTLNNAQ

-208 EIRRLETPFKD
+208 EIRRLESPFKD
-219 QLALLKQHTTESKRL
+219 QLALLKQHTAESKRL

-242 VKLGNL
+242 VKLANL
-248 GAQLK
+248 GEQLK
-253 DVGINTNALG
+253 NAGINTNALG

-273 DTATQAMKLQMDHL
+273 DTATQAMKLQMDQL
-287 DALRRK
+287 DALKRK

-359 VSEDFQRITD
+359 VSADFQKITY

-387 MMTMLRRQGL
+387 MMTMLRRQGI
-397 SAKSILGGTGEA
+397 SAQSILGGTGEA

-416 LNMGATEAAEFAAK
+416 MKMEATEAAEFAAK
-430 MQDATGTAEKDMMAL
+430 MQDATRTTEKDMMGL

-452 FYAGVDP
+452 FYAGMDP
-459 GNMLQGFGNIAPVM
+459 SNMMQGFSKISPVM
-473 DNIRKAGLDAAKEL
+473 DVIKKSGIDAAKEL
-487 APLLVMMDQVGMEG
+487 APLLIMMDQASMDGS
-501 GSAGN
+501 SAGN
-506 AFRKIFDA
+506 AFRKIFQA
-514 GLNKDKVEKANNIAK
+514 GLNQDKVDKANGVLATK
-529 SSGKD
+529 GM
-534 ISLKFTDDKGNFAG
+534 SLKFTDDKGNFSG
-548 LKNLY
+548 LENLY
-553 AQVEKLKAFNDEDR
+553 AQIEKLKALNDVDR
-567 KAIVKE
+567 TEVKRT

-581 MRVLNTMRNKGLAGY
+581 MSTLDVMMNKGLAGY
-596 EEAQQKLQAQ
+596 REVQQKLKTQ

-620 TNIMEAAEGS
+620 TNVMEAAEGS
-630 FTNAQAEFGAAVAP
+630 FTNAMAEFGAAVAP
-644 ELKSL
+644 DLKSL
-649 ISTLG
+649 INTLG

-725 TRIAAAR
+725 TRIAAAG

-746 VTASRA
+746 VTVSRA
-752 AGGMVTVIPTLIST
+752 AGSMVSVIPTLINS

-806 VALLIYKYWQPIKGF
+806 AALLIYKYWKPIKGF

-826 QGLTEALQPVLAGL
+826 QGLNETLQPVLAGF
-840 GKFGGV
+840 GKFGGL

-854 YSIPI
+854 YSIPV

-868 SIVRP
+868 RIVRP

-881 ISGVIG
+881 ISGVIS
-887 WFTDLLK
+887 WFSDLLK
-894 PVEDVG
+894 PVDDVG
-900 GAAQSMGQRFGAVIG
+900 GAAQSMGQRFGAAVG
-915 NMIMTLLQSIGSI
+915 NMLMTLLQSIGSI
-928 ATGAVNVW
+928 ATGAAYVW
-936 TTIKT
+936 TTIKA
-941 SFDEGLAGILRL
+941 SFDQGLKGILQL
-953 IINFNPL
+953 IINFSPL

-967 AGVMSYFGVQLP
+967 AGVMSYFGVELP

-1024 SFNLGLKGILQ
+1024 SFDLGLKGILQ

-1091 SSIGDSTIGWF
+1091 SSIGDSSIGWF

-1133 KKGPLNALSSM
+1133 RKGPLNALSNM

-1161 PALAVDDR
+1161 PALAVDDC

-1190 IAAAPGMDV
+1190 IAAAPGMDM

>member
-1 MANDLRL
+1 MGNDLRL

-50 RDVGAWREL
+50 RDVSAWREL

-103 KIDALKTSQ
+103 KVDALKTSQ

-219 QLALLKQHTTESKRL
+219 QLALLKQHTAESKRL

-248 GAQLK
+248 GVQLK
-253 DVGINTNALG
+253 NAGISTNALG

-287 DALRRK
+287 DALKRK

-300 RATYD
+300 RAAYD

-353 MDDTGK
+353 MGDTGK
-359 VSEDFQRITD
+359 VSADFQKITD
-369 LATKLGDR
+369 LATNLGDR

-397 SAKSILGGTGEA
+397 SAQSILGGTGEA

-416 LNMGATEAAEFAAK
+416 LKMQATDAAEFAAK
-430 MQDATGTAEKDMMAL
+430 MQDATRTTEKDMMGL

-459 GNMLQGFGNIAPVM
+459 GNMLQGFSKIAPVM
-473 DNIRKAGLDAAKEL
+473 DVIKKSGIDAAKEL
-487 APLLVMMDQVGMEG
+487 APLLIMMDQAGMEG

-506 AFRKIFDA
+506 AFRKIFQA
-514 GLNKDKVEKANNIAK
+514 GLDQDKVDKANKIAAGANK
-529 SSGKD
+529 GV
-534 ISLKFTDDKGNFAG
+534 SLKFTNDDGNFAG
-548 LKNLY
+548 LENLY
-553 AQVEKLKAFNDEDR
+553 AQVEKLKVLNDTDR
-567 KAIVKE
+567 TAVISK

-581 MRVLNTMRNKGLAGY
+581 LTTLNTMMNKGLVGY
-596 EEAQQKLQAQ
+596 QEVQQKLQSQ

-620 TNIMEAAEGS
+620 TNVMEAAEGS
-630 FTNAQAEFGAAVAP
+630 FTNAMAEFGAAVAP
-644 ELKSL
+644 ELKEL
-649 ISTLG
+649 INTLG
-654 ELANGVGTWARENP
+654 ELANGVGAWARKNP
-668 KLAAGL
+668 KLAGGL
-674 VKVVAAVAAAAVVF
+674 VKVVAAVAVAAVVF

-697 MLGPFAVLRYGMAMF
+697 MLGPFAVLRYGMALF

-725 TRIAAAR
+725 TRIAAAA
-732 AGVEV
+732 AGTEV

-752 AGGMVTVIPTLIST
+752 AGGMMSVIPTLVSS
-766 ARLAAVSVFPMLGS
+766 ARIAAVSVLPMLGG

-806 VALLIYKYWQPIKGF
+806 IAALIYKYWKPIKGF

-826 QGLTEALQPVLAGL
+826 QGLTEALQPLLAGF
-840 GKFGGV
+840 GKFGG
-846 LVSLAKAA
+846 LLISLAKAA

-873 LFNMISSG
+873 LFSMISSG

-900 GAAQSMGQRFGAVIG
+900 GAAQSMGQRFGAAIG
-915 NMIMTLLQSIGSI
+915 NMLMTLLQSIGSI

-936 TTIKT
+936 TTIKA
-941 SFDEGLAGILRL
+941 SFDQGLA
-953 IINFNPL
+953 
-960 GMFYQAF
+960 
-967 AGVMSYFGVQLP
+967 
-979 GKFTEFAGMIIN
+979 
-991 GLVNGLTAGFGAIKS
+991 
-1006 AIGSIATGVVNV
+1006 
-1018 WSTIKA
+1018 
-1024 SFNLGLKGILQ
+1024 GILQ
-1035 LITGFNPLGLFYQA
+1035 LITNFSPLGLFYQA
-1049 FAGVMNYFGAEL
+1049 FAGVMNYFGVEL
-1061 PGKFTDF
+1061 PGKFTEF
-1068 GGMIVNGLVRGLTA
+1068 GGMIVNGLVNGLTA

-1091 SSIGDSTIGWF
+1091 SSIGDSSIGWF

-1133 KKGPLNALSSM
+1133 QKGPLNALSSM
-1144 GKQLTAA
+1144 SKQLTAA
-1151 GTLALTATAM
+1151 GTLALSATAM

-1169 PPISSAGTST
+1169 PPISSTGTST

-1190 IAAAPGMDV
+1190 IAAAPGMDM
-1199 QAMEKSLRAMLNKI
+1199 QAIEKSLRAMLNKI

>member
-1 MANDLRL
+1 
-8 QVLLSAIDKATG
+8 T
-20 PLNKITGGSKET
+20 
-32 ARALKAARDRL
+32 
-43 KELNTQQ
+43 
-50 RDVGAWREL
+50 
-59 QAATR
+59 
-64 ATSEAL
+64 
-70 AANNTK
+70 
-76 VGELARETAK
+76 
-86 VRQQLAP
+86 
-93 TQALFDKSRQ
+93 
-103 KIDALKTSQ
+103 
-112 TDLKRELT
+112 
-120 GTRNALGLMS
+120 
-130 DEHRQSASQIAALNA
+130 
-145 VMQKG
+145 
-150 NALTRAQHD
+150 
-159 EYTRLTAAQRERKT
+159 
-173 QLDQLAAK
+173 
-181 EKTLADRFTLNNAQ
+181 
-195 LRTSRAGHASLRD
+195 
-208 EIRRLETPFKD
+208 
-219 QLALLKQHTTESKRL
+219 LLKQHTAESKRL

-248 GAQLK
+248 GVQLK
-253 DVGINTNALG
+253 NAGISTNALG

-287 DALRRK
+287 DALKRK

-314 AVSGAASLGAGY
+314 AVSGAAGLGVGY

-359 VSEDFQRITD
+359 VSADFQKITD

-387 MMTMLRRQGL
+387 MMTMLRRQGI
-397 SAKSILGGTGEA
+397 SAQSILGGTGEA

-416 LNMGATEAAEFAAK
+416 MKMEATQAAEFAAK
-430 MQDATGTAEKDMMAL
+430 MQDATRTTEKDMMGL

-452 FYAGVDP
+452 FYAGMDP
-459 GNMLQGFGNIAPVM
+459 SNMIQGFSKISPVM
-473 DNIRKAGLDAAKEL
+473 DVIKKSGIDAAKEL
-487 APLLVMMDQVGMEG
+487 APLLIMMDQASMDGS
-501 GSAGN
+501 SAGN
-506 AFRKIFDA
+506 AFRKIFQA
-514 GLNKDKVEKANNIAK
+514 GLNQDKVDKANSIAAGANK
-529 SSGKD
+529 GV
-534 ISLKFTDDKGNFAG
+534 SLKFTDDKGNFAG
-548 LKNLY
+548 LENLY
-553 AQVEKLKAFNDEDR
+553 AQVEKLKVLNDTDR
-567 KAIVKE
+567 TAVISK

-581 MRVLNTMRNKGLAGY
+581 MTTLNTMMNKGLAGY
-596 EEAQQKLQAQ
+596 QEIQEKLRVQ

-620 TNIMEAAEGS
+620 TNVMEAAEGS
-630 FTNAQAEFGAAVAP
+630 FTNAMAEFGAAVAP
-644 ELKSL
+644 DLKDL
-649 ISTLG
+649 INTAG
-654 ELANGVGTWARENP
+654 EIANRVGTWARENP

-674 VKVVAAVAAAAVVF
+674 VKVVAAVAAAALVF

-697 MLGPFAVLRYGMAMF
+697 MLGPFAVLRYGMALF

-725 TRIAAAR
+725 TRIAAAG
-732 AGVEV
+732 AGTEV

-746 VTASRA
+746 VTASHA
-752 AGGMVTVIPTLIST
+752 AGGMMSVIPTLVSS
-766 ARLAAVSVFPMLGS
+766 ARIAAVSVLPMLGG

-797 IAAVAGLVA
+797 IAAVTGLVA
-806 VALLIYKYWQPIKGF
+806 IAALIYKYWKPIKGF

-826 QGLTEALQPVLAGL
+826 QGLTEALQPVLAGF
-840 GKFGGV
+840 GKFGG
-846 LVSLAKAA
+846 LLISLAKAA

-873 LFNMISSG
+873 LFSMISSG

-900 GAAQSMGQRFGAVIG
+900 GAAQSMGQRFGAAIG
-915 NMIMTLLQSIGSI
+915 NMLMTLMQSIGSI
-928 ATGAVNVW
+928 VTGAVNVW
-936 TTIKT
+936 
-941 SFDEGLAGILRL
+941 
-953 IINFNPL
+953 N
-960 GMFYQAF
+960 
-967 AGVMSYFGVQLP
+967 
-979 GKFTEFAGMIIN
+979 
-991 GLVNGLTAGFGAIKS
+991 
-1006 AIGSIATGVVNV
+1006 
-1018 WSTIKA
+1018 TIKA
-1024 SFNLGLKGILQ
+1024 SFDQGLAGILQ
-1035 LITGFNPLGLFYQA
+1035 LITNFSPLGLFYQA
-1049 FAGVMNYFGAEL
+1049 FAGVMNYFGVEL
-1061 PGKFTDF
+1061 PGKFAEF
-1068 GGMIVNGLVRGLTA
+1068 GGMIVNGLVNGLTA

-1091 SSIGDSTIGWF
+1091 SSIADSSIGWF

-1133 KKGPLNALSSM
+1133 QKGPLNALSSM
-1144 GKQLTAA
+1144 SKQLTAA
-1151 GTLALTATAM
+1151 GTLALSATVM

-1190 IAAAPGMDV
+1190 IAAAPGMDM

>member
-70 AANNTK
+70 AANNAK

-103 KIDALKTSQ
+103 KVDALKTSQ

-120 GTRNALGLMS
+120 GTRNALGLMG
-130 DEHRQSASQIAALNA
+130 DEHRKSASQIAALNA
-145 VMQKG
+145 LMQKG
-150 NALTRAQHD
+150 NALTRTQHD

-219 QLALLKQHTTESKRL
+219 QLALLKQHTAESKRL

-248 GAQLK
+248 GVQLK
-253 DVGINTNALG
+253 NAGINTNALG

-293 QDSLAKA
+293 QESLAKA
-300 RATYD
+300 RAAYD

-333 SAIKAFAP
+333 SAIKAFSP

-353 MDDTGK
+353 MGDTGK
-359 VSEDFQRITD
+359 VSADFQKITD
-369 LATKLGDR
+369 LATNLGDR

-397 SAKSILGGTGEA
+397 SAQSILGGTGEA

-416 LNMGATEAAEFAAK
+416 LKMQATDAAEFAAK
-430 MQDATGTAEKDMMAL
+430 MQDATRTTEKDMMGL

-459 GNMLQGFGNIAPVM
+459 GNMLQGFSKIAPVM
-473 DNIRKAGLDAAKEL
+473 DVIKKSGIDAAKEL
-487 APLLVMMDQVGMEG
+487 APLLIMMDQAGMEG

-506 AFRKIFDA
+506 AFRKIFQA
-514 GLNKDKVEKANNIAK
+514 GLDQDKVDKANKIAAGANK
-529 SSGKD
+529 GV
-534 ISLKFTDDKGNFAG
+534 SLKFTNDDGNFAG
-548 LKNLY
+548 LENLY
-553 AQVEKLKAFNDEDR
+553 AQVEKLKVLNDTDR
-567 KAIVKE
+567 TAVISK

-581 MRVLNTMRNKGLAGY
+581 LTTLNTMMNKGLAGY
-596 EEAQQKLQAQ
+596 QEVQQKLQSQ

-620 TNIMEAAEGS
+620 TNVMEAAEGS
-630 FTNAQAEFGAAVAP
+630 FTNAMAEFGAAVAP
-644 ELKSL
+644 ELKEL
-649 ISTLG
+649 INMLG
-654 ELANGVGTWARENP
+654 ELANGVGAWARENP
-668 KLAAGL
+668 KLAGGL
-674 VKVVAAVAAAAVVF
+674 VKVVAAVAVAAVVF

-697 MLGPFAVLRYGMAMF
+697 MLGPFAVLRYGMALF

-725 TRIAAAR
+725 TRIAAAG
-732 AGVEV
+732 AGTEV

-752 AGGMVTVIPTLIST
+752 AGCMMSVIPTLVSS
-766 ARLAAVSVFPMLGS
+766 ARIAAVSVLPMLGG
-780 AISAVGAAIL
+780 AISAVGAAII

-806 VALLIYKYWQPIKGF
+806 IAALIYKYWKPIKGF

-826 QGLTEALQPVLAGL
+826 QGLTEALQPVLAGF
-840 GKFGGV
+840 GKFGG
-846 LVSLAKAA
+846 LLISLAKAA
-854 YSIPI
+854 YSIPV

-873 LFNMISSG
+873 LFSMISSG
-881 ISGVIG
+881 ISGLIG

-900 GAAQSMGQRFGAVIG
+900 GAAQSMGQRFGAAIG
-915 NMIMTLLQSIGSI
+915 NMIMTLLQSISSI

-936 TTIKT
+936 TTIKA
-941 SFDEGLAGILRL
+941 SFDQGLA
-953 IINFNPL
+953 
-960 GMFYQAF
+960 
-967 AGVMSYFGVQLP
+967 
-979 GKFTEFAGMIIN
+979 
-991 GLVNGLTAGFGAIKS
+991 
-1006 AIGSIATGVVNV
+1006 
-1018 WSTIKA
+1018 
-1024 SFNLGLKGILQ
+1024 GILQ
-1035 LITGFNPLGLFYQA
+1035 LITNFSPLGLFYQA
-1049 FAGVMNYFGAEL
+1049 FAGVMNYFGVEL
-1061 PGKFTDF
+1061 PGKFTEF
-1068 GGMIVNGLVRGLTA
+1068 GGMIVNGLVNGLNA

-1091 SSIGDSTIGWF
+1091 SSIGDSSIGWF

-1133 KKGPLNALSSM
+1133 QKGPLNALSSM
-1144 GKQLTAA
+1144 SKQLTAA
-1151 GTLALTATAM
+1151 GTLALSATAM

-1179 VYDSHDTYQIT
+1179 VYDSHDTYQIS
-1190 IAAAPGMDV
+1190 IAAAPGMDI
-1199 QAMEKSLRAMLNKI
+1199 QTMEKSLRAMLNKI

>member
-1 MANDLRL
+1 MGNDLRL

-50 RDVGAWREL
+50 RDVSAWREL

-103 KIDALKTSQ
+103 KVDALKTSQ

-219 QLALLKQHTTESKRL
+219 QLALLKQHTAESKRL

-248 GAQLK
+248 GVQLK
-253 DVGINTNALG
+253 NVGINTNALG

-287 DALRRK
+287 DALKRK

-300 RATYD
+300 RAAYD

-359 VSEDFQRITD
+359 VSADFQKITD

-387 MMTMLRRQGL
+387 MMTMLRRQGI
-397 SAKSILGGTGEA
+397 SAQSILGGTGEA

-416 LNMGATEAAEFAAK
+416 MKMEATEAAEFAAK
-430 MQDATGTAEKDMMAL
+430 MQDATRTTEKDMMGL

-452 FYAGVDP
+452 FYAGMEP
-459 GNMLQGFGNIAPVM
+459 SNMIQGFSKISPVM
-473 DNIRKAGLDAAKEL
+473 DVIKKSGIDAAKEL
-487 APLLVMMDQVGMEG
+487 APLLIMMDQASMDGS
-501 GSAGN
+501 SAGN
-506 AFRKIFDA
+506 AFRKIFQA
-514 GLNKDKVEKANNIAK
+514 GLNQDKVDKANSIAAGANK
-529 SSGKD
+529 GV
-534 ISLKFTDDKGNFAG
+534 SLKFTDDKGNFAG
-548 LKNLY
+548 LENLY
-553 AQVEKLKAFNDEDR
+553 AQVEKLKVLNDTDR
-567 KAIVKE
+567 TAVISK

-581 MRVLNTMRNKGLAGY
+581 MTTLNTMMNKGLTGY
-596 EEAQQKLQAQ
+596 QEIQEKLRVQ

-620 TNIMEAAEGS
+620 TNVMEAAEGS
-630 FTNAQAEFGAAVAP
+630 FTNAMAEFGAAVAP
-644 ELKSL
+644 DLKDL
-649 ISTLG
+649 INTAG
-654 ELANGVGTWARENP
+654 EIANRVGTWARENP

-674 VKVVAAVAAAAVVF
+674 VKVVAAVAAAALVF

-697 MLGPFAVLRYGMAMF
+697 MLGPFAVLRYGMALF

-725 TRIAAAR
+725 TRIAAAS
-732 AGVEV
+732 AGTEV

-752 AGGMVTVIPTLIST
+752 AGGMMSVIPTLVSS
-766 ARLAAVSVFPMLGS
+766 ARIAAVSVLPMLGG

-806 VALLIYKYWQPIKGF
+806 IAALIYKYWKPIKGF

-826 QGLTEALQPVLAGL
+826 QGLTEALQPVLAGF
-840 GKFGGV
+840 GKFGG
-846 LVSLAKAA
+846 LLISLAKAA
-854 YSIPI
+854 YSIPV

-873 LFNMISSG
+873 LFSMISSG
-881 ISGVIG
+881 ISGLIG

-900 GAAQSMGQRFGAVIG
+900 GAAQSMGQRFGAAIG

-936 TTIKT
+936 TTIKA
-941 SFDEGLAGILRL
+941 SFDQGLA
-953 IINFNPL
+953 
-960 GMFYQAF
+960 
-967 AGVMSYFGVQLP
+967 
-979 GKFTEFAGMIIN
+979 
-991 GLVNGLTAGFGAIKS
+991 
-1006 AIGSIATGVVNV
+1006 
-1018 WSTIKA
+1018 
-1024 SFNLGLKGILQ
+1024 GILQ
-1035 LITGFNPLGLFYQA
+1035 LITNFSPLGLFYQA
-1049 FAGVMNYFGAEL
+1049 FAGVMNYFGVEL
-1061 PGKFTDF
+1061 PGKFTEF
-1068 GGMIVNGLVRGLTA
+1068 GGMIVNGLVNGLTA

-1091 SSIGDSTIGWF
+1091 SSIGDSSIGWF

-1133 KKGPLNALSSM
+1133 QKGPLNALSSM
-1144 GKQLTAA
+1144 SKQLTAA
-1151 GTLALTATAM
+1151 GTLALSATAM

-1190 IAAAPGMDV
+1190 IAAAPGMDM

>member
-70 AANNTK
+70 AANNAK

-103 KIDALKTSQ
+103 KVDALKTSQ

-120 GTRNALGLMS
+120 GTRNALGLMG
-130 DEHRQSASQIAALNA
+130 DEHRKSASQIAALNA
-145 VMQKG
+145 LMQKG
-150 NALTRAQHD
+150 NALTRTQHD

-219 QLALLKQHTTESKRL
+219 QLALLKQHTAESKRL

-248 GAQLK
+248 GVQLK
-253 DVGINTNALG
+253 NAGINTNALG

-293 QDSLAKA
+293 QESLAKA
-300 RATYD
+300 RAAYD

-353 MDDTGK
+353 MGDTGK
-359 VSEDFQRITD
+359 VSADFQKITD
-369 LATKLGDR
+369 LATNLGDR

-397 SAKSILGGTGEA
+397 SAQSILGGTGEA

-416 LNMGATEAAEFAAK
+416 LKMQATDAAEFAAK
-430 MQDATGTAEKDMMAL
+430 MQDATRTTEKDMMGL

-459 GNMLQGFGNIAPVM
+459 GNMLQGFSKIAPVM
-473 DNIRKAGLDAAKEL
+473 DVIKKSGIDAAKEL
-487 APLLVMMDQVGMEG
+487 APLLIMMDQAGMEG

-506 AFRKIFDA
+506 AFRKIFQA
-514 GLNKDKVEKANNIAK
+514 GLDQDKVDKANKIAAGANK
-529 SSGKD
+529 GV
-534 ISLKFTDDKGNFAG
+534 SLKFTNDDGNFAG
-548 LKNLY
+548 LENLY
-553 AQVEKLKAFNDEDR
+553 AQVEKLKVLNDTDR
-567 KAIVKE
+567 TAVISK

-581 MRVLNTMRNKGLAGY
+581 LTTLNTMMNKGLAGY
-596 EEAQQKLQAQ
+596 QEVQQKLQSQ

-620 TNIMEAAEGS
+620 TNVMEAAEGS
-630 FTNAQAEFGAAVAP
+630 FTNAMAEFGAAVAP
-644 ELKSL
+644 ELKEL
-649 ISTLG
+649 INMLG
-654 ELANGVGTWARENP
+654 ELANGVGAWARENP
-668 KLAAGL
+668 KLAGGL
-674 VKVVAAVAAAAVVF
+674 VKVVAAVAVAAVVF

-697 MLGPFAVLRYGMAMF
+697 MLGPFAVLRYGMALF

-725 TRIAAAR
+725 TRIAAAG
-732 AGVEV
+732 AGTEV

-752 AGGMVTVIPTLIST
+752 AGGMMSVIPTLVSS
-766 ARLAAVSVFPMLGS
+766 ARIAAVSVLPMLGG
-780 AISAVGAAIL
+780 AISAVGAAII

-806 VALLIYKYWQPIKGF
+806 IAALIYKYWKPIKGF

-826 QGLTEALQPVLAGL
+826 QGLTEALQPVLAGF
-840 GKFGGV
+840 GKFGG
-846 LVSLAKAA
+846 LLISLAKAA
-854 YSIPI
+854 YSIPV

-873 LFNMISSG
+873 LFSMISSG
-881 ISGVIG
+881 ISGLIG

-900 GAAQSMGQRFGAVIG
+900 GAAQSMGQRFGAAIG
-915 NMIMTLLQSIGSI
+915 NMIMTLLQSISSI

-936 TTIKT
+936 TTIKA
-941 SFDEGLAGILRL
+941 SFDQGLA
-953 IINFNPL
+953 
-960 GMFYQAF
+960 
-967 AGVMSYFGVQLP
+967 
-979 GKFTEFAGMIIN
+979 
-991 GLVNGLTAGFGAIKS
+991 
-1006 AIGSIATGVVNV
+1006 
-1018 WSTIKA
+1018 
-1024 SFNLGLKGILQ
+1024 GILQ
-1035 LITGFNPLGLFYQA
+1035 LITNFSPLGLFYQA
-1049 FAGVMNYFGAEL
+1049 FAGVMNYFGVEL
-1061 PGKFTDF
+1061 PGKFTEF
-1068 GGMIVNGLVRGLTA
+1068 GGMIVNGLVNGLNA

-1091 SSIGDSTIGWF
+1091 SSIGDSSIGWF

-1133 KKGPLNALSSM
+1133 QKGPLNALSSM
-1144 GKQLTAA
+1144 SKQLTAA
-1151 GTLALTATAM
+1151 GTLALSATAM

-1190 IAAAPGMDV
+1190 IAAAPGMDI
-1199 QAMEKSLRAMLNKI
+1199 QTMEKSLRAMLNKI

>member
-103 KIDALKTSQ
+103 KVDALKTSQ

-181 EKTLADRFTLNNAQ
+181 EKALADRFTLNNAQ

-208 EIRRLETPFKD
+208 EIRRLESPFKD
-219 QLALLKQHTTESKRL
+219 QLALLKQHTAESKRL

-242 VKLGNL
+242 GKLASL

-253 DVGINTNALG
+253 NAGINTNALG
-263 AHELKLKRDI
+263 ASELKLKRDM
-273 DTATQAMKLQMDHL
+273 DSATQAIKLQMDHL
-287 DALRRK
+287 DVLRRK
-293 QDSLAKA
+293 QESLAKA

-305 KTQSLAGSV
+305 KTQSLAGSM
-314 AVSGAASLGAGY
+314 AVSGAAGLGVGY

-333 SAIKAFAP
+333 SAIQAFAP

-725 TRIAAAR
+725 TRIAAAG

-752 AGGMVTVIPTLIST
+752 AGSMVSVIPTLINS

-806 VALLIYKYWQPIKGF
+806 AALLIYKYWKPIKGL

-826 QGLTEALQPVLAGL
+826 QGLTDALQPVLAGF
-840 GKFGGV
+840 GKFGGL

-854 YSIPI
+854 YSIPV

-868 SIVRP
+868 RIVRP

-881 ISGVIG
+881 ISGVIS
-887 WFTDLLK
+887 WFSDLLK

-900 GAAQSMGQRFGAVIG
+900 GAAQPMGQRFGAAVG
-915 NMIMTLLQSIGSI
+915 NMLMTLLQSIGSI
-928 ATGAVNVW
+928 ATGTANVW
-936 TTIKT
+936 TTIKA
-941 SFDEGLAGILRL
+941 SFDQGLAGILQL
-953 IINFNPL
+953 IINFSPL

-967 AGVMSYFGVQLP
+967 AGVMSYFGVELP

-991 GLVNGLTAGFGAIKS
+991 GLVNGLTAGFDAIKS

-1024 SFNLGLKGILQ
+1024 SFDLGLKGILQ

-1061 PGKFTDF
+1061 PGKFTEF

-1091 SSIGDSTIGWF
+1091 SSIGDSSIGWF

-1120 FTMEGLTKGLEGG
+1120 FTMEGLTKGLEDGQ
-1133 KKGPLNALSSM
+1133 KGPLNALSSM

-1179 VYDSHDTYQIT
+1179 VYDSHDTYEIT
-1190 IAAAPGMDV
+1190 IAAAPGMDM

>member
-1 MANDLRL
+1 MGNDLRL

-50 RDVGAWREL
+50 RDVSAWREL

-103 KIDALKTSQ
+103 KVDALKTSQ

-120 GTRNALGLMS
+120 GTRNALGLMG
-130 DEHRQSASQIAALNA
+130 DEHRKSASQIAALNA

-219 QLALLKQHTTESKRL
+219 QLALLKQHTAESKRL

-248 GAQLK
+248 GVQLK
-253 DVGINTNALG
+253 NAGINTNALG

-287 DALRRK
+287 DALKRK

-314 AVSGAASLGAGY
+314 AVSGAAGLGVGY

-359 VSEDFQRITD
+359 VSADFQKITD

-387 MMTMLRRQGL
+387 MMTMLRRQGI

-416 LNMGATEAAEFAAK
+416 MKMEATEAAEFAAK
-430 MQDATGTAEKDMMAL
+430 MQDATRTTEKDMMGL

-452 FYAGVDP
+452 FYAGMEP
-459 GNMLQGFGNIAPVM
+459 SNMIQGFSKISPVM
-473 DNIRKAGLDAAKEL
+473 DVIKKSGIDAAKEL
-487 APLLVMMDQVGMEG
+487 APLLIMMDQASMDGS
-501 GSAGN
+501 SAGN
-506 AFRKIFDA
+506 AFRKIFQA
-514 GLNKDKVEKANNIAK
+514 GLNQDKVDKANSIAAGANK
-529 SSGKD
+529 GV
-534 ISLKFTDDKGNFAG
+534 SLKFTDDKGNFAG
-548 LKNLY
+548 LENLY
-553 AQVEKLKAFNDEDR
+553 AQVEKLKVLNDTDR
-567 KAIVKE
+567 TAVISK

-581 MRVLNTMRNKGLAGY
+581 MTTLNTMMNKGLAGY
-596 EEAQQKLQAQ
+596 QEIQEKLRVQ

-620 TNIMEAAEGS
+620 TNVMEAAEGS
-630 FTNAQAEFGAAVAP
+630 FTNAMAEFGAAVAP
-644 ELKSL
+644 DLKDL
-649 ISTLG
+649 INTAG
-654 ELANGVGTWARENP
+654 EIANRIGTWARENP
-668 KLAAGL
+668 KLAGGL
-674 VKVVAAVAAAAVVF
+674 VKVVAAVAAAALVF

-697 MLGPFAVLRYGMAMF
+697 MLGPFAVLRYGMALF
-712 GIRLGSIKAQLIG
+712 GLRLGSIKAQLIG
-725 TRIAAAR
+725 TRMAAAG

-746 VTASRA
+746 VTTSRA
-752 AGGMVTVIPTLIST
+752 AGGMVTVIPTLISS

-797 IAAVAGLVA
+797 IAAIAGLVA
-806 VALLIYKYWQPIKGF
+806 AALLIYKYWKPIKGF

-826 QGLTEALQPVLAGL
+826 QGLTEALQPVLAGF

-846 LVSLAKAA
+846 LISLAKAT
-854 YSIPI
+854 YSIPV

-868 SIVRP
+868 NVVRP
-873 LFNMISSG
+873 LFKMISSG
-881 ISGVIG
+881 ISGVIS
-887 WFTDLLK
+887 WFSDLLK

-900 GAAQSMGQRFGAVIG
+900 GAAQSMGQRFGAAIG

-928 ATGAVNVW
+928 ATGTVNVW
-936 TTIKT
+936 TSIRT
-941 SFDEGLAGILRL
+941 SFVQGFAGILRL
-953 IINFNPL
+953 IIDFNPL

-967 AGVMSYFGVQLP
+967 SGVMSYFGVQLP

-991 GLVNGLTAGFGAIKS
+991 SLVNGLTAGLGAIKS
-1006 AIGSIATGVVNV
+1006 VIGSIATGVVNV

-1024 SFNLGLKGILQ
+1024 SFDLGLKGILL

-1061 PGKFTDF
+1061 PGKFTEF

-1091 SSIGDSTIGWF
+1091 SSIGDSSIGWF

-1133 KKGPLNALSSM
+1133 QKGPLNALSSM
-1144 GKQLTAA
+1144 SKQLTAA

-1199 QAMEKSLRAMLNKI
+1199 QAMEKSLRAIVNKI

>member
-1 MANDLRL
+1 MGNDLRL

-20 PLNKITGGSKET
+20 PLNQITGGSKET

-50 RDVGAWREL
+50 RDVSAWREL

-86 VRQQLAP
+86 VCQQLAP

-103 KIDALKTSQ
+103 KVDALKTSQ

-181 EKTLADRFTLNNAQ
+181 EKTLADRFTQNNAQ

-219 QLALLKQHTTESKRL
+219 QLALLKQHTAESKRL

-248 GAQLK
+248 GVQLK
-253 DVGINTNALG
+253 NAGISTNALG
-263 AHELKLKRDI
+263 VHELKLRRDI

-287 DALRRK
+287 DALKRK

-300 RATYD
+300 RAAYD

-353 MDDTGK
+353 MGDTGK
-359 VSEDFQRITD
+359 VSADFQKITD
-369 LATKLGDR
+369 LATNLGDR

-397 SAKSILGGTGEA
+397 SAQSILGGTGEA

-416 LNMGATEAAEFAAK
+416 LKMQATDAAEFAAK
-430 MQDATGTAEKDMMAL
+430 MQDATRTTEKDMMGL

-459 GNMLQGFGNIAPVM
+459 GNMLQGFSKIAPVM
-473 DNIRKAGLDAAKEL
+473 DVIKKSGIDAAKEL
-487 APLLVMMDQVGMEG
+487 APLLIMMDQAGMEG

-506 AFRKIFDA
+506 AFRKIFQA
-514 GLNKDKVEKANNIAK
+514 GLDQDKVDKANKIAAGANK
-529 SSGKD
+529 GV
-534 ISLKFTDDKGNFAG
+534 SLKFTKDDGNFAG
-548 LKNLY
+548 LENLY
-553 AQVEKLKAFNDEDR
+553 AQVEKLKVLNDTDR
-567 KAIVKE
+567 TAVISK

-581 MRVLNTMRNKGLAGY
+581 LTTLNTMMNKGLAGY
-596 EEAQQKLQAQ
+596 QEVQQKLQSQ

-620 TNIMEAAEGS
+620 TNVMEAAEGS
-630 FTNAQAEFGAAVAP
+630 FTNAMAEFGAAVAP
-644 ELKSL
+644 ELKEL
-649 ISTLG
+649 INTLG
-654 ELANGVGTWARENP
+654 ELANGVGAWARKNP
-668 KLAAGL
+668 KLAGGL
-674 VKVVAAVAAAAVVF
+674 VKVVAAVAVAAVVF

-697 MLGPFAVLRYGMAMF
+697 MLGPFAVLRYGMALF

-725 TRIAAAR
+725 TRIAAAG
-732 AGVEV
+732 AGTEV

-752 AGGMVTVIPTLIST
+752 AGGMMSVIPTLVSSARIAAISV
-766 ARLAAVSVFPMLGS
+766 LPMLGG

-806 VALLIYKYWQPIKGF
+806 IAALIYKYWKPIKGF

-826 QGLTEALQPVLAGL
+826 QGLTEALQPVLAGF
-840 GKFGGV
+840 GKFGG
-846 LVSLAKAA
+846 LLISLAKAA

-873 LFNMISSG
+873 LFSMISSG

-900 GAAQSMGQRFGAVIG
+900 GAAQSMGQRFGAAIG
-915 NMIMTLLQSIGSI
+915 NMITTLLQSIGSI

-941 SFDEGLAGILRL
+941 SFGQGLAGILRL
-953 IINFNPL
+953 IIDFNPL

-991 GLVNGLTAGFGAIKS
+991 GLVNGLTAGLGAIKS
-1006 AIGSIATGVVNV
+1006 AIGSIASGVVNV

-1024 SFNLGLKGILQ
+1024 SFDLGLKGILL

-1061 PGKFTDF
+1061 PGKFTEF

-1082 GLGAVKGAI
+1082 GLSAVKGAI
-1091 SSIGDSTIGWF
+1091 GSIGDSSIGWF

-1133 KKGPLNALSSM
+1133 QKGPLNALSSM
-1144 GKQLTAA
+1144 SKQLTAA
-1151 GTLALTATAM
+1151 GTLALSATAM

-1190 IAAAPGMDV
+1190 IAAAPGMDM
-1199 QAMEKSLRAMLNKI
+1199 QAMEKSLRGMLNKI

>member
-8 QVLLSAIDKATG
+8 QVLLSAIDQATG
-20 PLNKITGGSKET
+20 PLKKITGGSQET

-50 RDVGAWREL
+50 RDVIAWREL
-59 QAATR
+59 QAATK

-70 AANNTK
+70 AANNSK
-76 VGELARETAK
+76 VGELARTTAK

-93 TQALFDKSRQ
+93 TQALFEQSRQ
-103 KIDALKTSQ
+103 KVDALKTSQ
-112 TDLKRELT
+112 SDLKRELT
-120 GTRNALGLMS
+120 GTRNALGLLG
-130 DEHRQSASQIAALNA
+130 DEHRQSGSQIAALNA

-150 NALTRAQHD
+150 NALTREQQA

-181 EKTLADRFTLNNAQ
+181 EKTLADRYTLSTAQ
-195 LRTSRAGHASLRD
+195 LRTSRAGHSSLRD
-208 EIRRLETPFKD
+208 EILRLETPFKA
-219 QLALLKQHTTESKRL
+219 QLTLLKQHTAESKRL

-248 GAQLK
+248 GVQLK
-253 DVGINTNALG
+253 NAGISTNALG

-287 DALRRK
+287 DALKRK

-314 AVSGAASLGAGY
+314 AVSGAAGLGVGY

-359 VSEDFQRITD
+359 VSADFQKITD

-387 MMTMLRRQGL
+387 MMTMLRRQGI
-397 SAKSILGGTGEA
+397 SAQSILGGTGEA

-416 LNMGATEAAEFAAK
+416 MKMEATQAAEFAAK
-430 MQDATGTAEKDMMAL
+430 MQDATRTTEKDMMGL

-452 FYAGVDP
+452 FYAGMDP
-459 GNMLQGFGNIAPVM
+459 SNMIQGFSKISPVM
-473 DNIRKAGLDAAKEL
+473 DVIKKSGIDAAKEL
-487 APLLVMMDQVGMEG
+487 APLLIMMDQASMDGS
-501 GSAGN
+501 SAGN
-506 AFRKIFDA
+506 AFRKIFQA
-514 GLNKDKVEKANNIAK
+514 GLNQDKVDKANSIAAGANK
-529 SSGKD
+529 GV
-534 ISLKFTDDKGNFAG
+534 SLKFTDDKGNFAG
-548 LKNLY
+548 LENLY
-553 AQVEKLKAFNDEDR
+553 AQVEKLKVLNDTDR
-567 KAIVKE
+567 TAVISK

-581 MRVLNTMRNKGLAGY
+581 MTTLNTMMNKGLAGY
-596 EEAQQKLQAQ
+596 QEIQEKLRVQ

-620 TNIMEAAEGS
+620 TNVMEAAEGS
-630 FTNAQAEFGAAVAP
+630 FTNAMAEFGAAVAP
-644 ELKSL
+644 DLKDL
-649 ISTLG
+649 INTAG
-654 ELANGVGTWARENP
+654 EIANRVGTWARENP

-674 VKVVAAVAAAAVVF
+674 VKVVAAVAAAALVF

-697 MLGPFAVLRYGMAMF
+697 MLGPFAVLRYGMALF

-725 TRIAAAR
+725 TRIAAAG
-732 AGVEV
+732 AGTEV

-746 VTASRA
+746 VTASHA
-752 AGGMVTVIPTLIST
+752 AGGMMSVIPTLVSS
-766 ARLAAVSVFPMLGS
+766 ARIAAVSVLPMLGG

-797 IAAVAGLVA
+797 IAAVTGLVA
-806 VALLIYKYWQPIKGF
+806 IAALIYKYWKPIKGF

-826 QGLTEALQPVLAGL
+826 QGLTEALQPVLAGF
-840 GKFGGV
+840 GKFGG
-846 LVSLAKAA
+846 LLISLAKAA

-873 LFNMISSG
+873 LFSMISSG

-900 GAAQSMGQRFGAVIG
+900 GAAQSMGQRFGAAIG
-915 NMIMTLLQSIGSI
+915 NMLMTLMQSIGSI
-928 ATGAVNVW
+928 VTGAVNVW
-936 TTIKT
+936 
-941 SFDEGLAGILRL
+941 
-953 IINFNPL
+953 N
-960 GMFYQAF
+960 
-967 AGVMSYFGVQLP
+967 
-979 GKFTEFAGMIIN
+979 
-991 GLVNGLTAGFGAIKS
+991 
-1006 AIGSIATGVVNV
+1006 
-1018 WSTIKA
+1018 TIKA
-1024 SFNLGLKGILQ
+1024 SFDQGLAGILQ
-1035 LITGFNPLGLFYQA
+1035 LITNFSPLGLFYQA
-1049 FAGVMNYFGAEL
+1049 FAGVMNYFGVEL
-1061 PGKFTDF
+1061 PGKFAEF
-1068 GGMIVNGLVRGLTA
+1068 GGMIVNGLVNGLTA

-1091 SSIGDSTIGWF
+1091 SSIADSSIGWF

-1133 KKGPLNALSSM
+1133 QKGPLNALSSM
-1144 GKQLTAA
+1144 SKQLTAA
-1151 GTLALTATAM
+1151 GTLALSATVM

-1190 IAAAPGMDV
+1190 IAAAPGMDM

>member
-50 RDVGAWREL
+50 RDVSAWREL

-76 VGELARETAK
+76 VGQLARETAK

-103 KIDALKTSQ
+103 KVDALKTSQ

-120 GTRNALGLMS
+120 GTRNALGLLS
-130 DEHRQSASQIAALNA
+130 DEHRQSASQIAALNT

-181 EKTLADRFTLNNAQ
+181 EKALADRFTLNNAQ

-208 EIRRLETPFKD
+208 EIRRLESPFKD
-219 QLALLKQHTTESKRL
+219 QLALLKQHTAESKRL

-242 VKLGNL
+242 VKLANL
-248 GAQLK
+248 GVQLK
-253 DVGINTNALG
+253 NAGINTNALG

-273 DTATQAMKLQMDHL
+273 DTATQAMKMQMGHL
-287 DALRRK
+287 DALKRK
-293 QDSLAKA
+293 QESLAKA

-314 AVSGAASLGAGY
+314 AVAGAGSLGAGY
-326 AASRPVV
+326 AASRPVA

-359 VSEDFQRITD
+359 VSADFQRITD

-387 MMTMLRRQGL
+387 MTTMLRRQGL

-430 MQDATGTAEKDMMAL
+430 MQDATRTGEKDMMSL

-452 FYAGVDP
+452 FYAGLDP
-459 GNMLQGFGNIAPVM
+459 DKMLQGFSKIAPVM
-473 DNIRKAGLDAAKEL
+473 DTIKKSGLDSAKEL
-487 APLLVMMDQVGMEG
+487 APLLIMMDQAGMD
-501 GSAGN
+501 GSAAGN
-506 AFRKIFDA
+506 SFRKIFQA
-514 GLNKDKVEKANNIAK
+514 GLDQDKVDKANKIAAGANK
-529 SSGKD
+529 GV
-534 ISLKFTDDKGNFAG
+534 SLKFTNDEGNFAG
-548 LKNLY
+548 LENLY
-553 AQVEKLKAFNDEDR
+553 AQVEKLKVLNDTDR
-567 KAIVKE
+567 TAVIAK

-581 MRVLNTMRNKGLAGY
+581 LTTLNTMMNKGLAGY
-596 EEAQQKLQAQ
+596 QEVQQKLQSQ

-620 TNIMEAAEGS
+620 TNVMEAAEGS
-630 FTNAQAEFGAAVAP
+630 FTNAMAEFGAAVAP
-644 ELKSL
+644 DLKGL
-649 ISTLG
+649 INTLG
-654 ELANGVGTWARENP
+654 ELANGVGAWARENP
-668 KLAAGL
+668 KLAGGL
-674 VKVVAAVAAAAVVF
+674 VKVVAAVAVAAVVF

-697 MLGPFAVLRYGMAMF
+697 MLGPLAVVRYGMAMF

-725 TRIAAAR
+725 TRIAATG

-752 AGGMVTVIPTLIST
+752 AGGMVTVIPTLISS

-806 VALLIYKYWQPIKGF
+806 AALLIYKYWKPIKGF

-826 QGLTEALQPVLAGL
+826 QGLTEALQPVLAGF
-840 GKFGGV
+840 GKFGGL

-854 YSIPI
+854 YSIPV

-900 GAAQSMGQRFGAVIG
+900 GAAQSMGQRFGAAIG

-928 ATGAVNVW
+928 ANGAVNVW

-941 SFDEGLAGILRL
+941 TFDQGLAGILQL
-953 IINFNPL
+953 IINFSPL
-960 GMFYQAF
+960 GLFYQAF
-967 AGVMSYFGVQLP
+967 AGVMSYFGVELP
-979 GKFTEFAGMIIN
+979 GKFTE
-991 GLVNGLTAGFGAIKS
+991 
-1006 AIGSIATGVVNV
+1006 
-1018 WSTIKA
+1018 
-1024 SFNLGLKGILQ
+1024 
-1035 LITGFNPLGLFYQA
+1035 
-1049 FAGVMNYFGAEL
+1049 
-1061 PGKFTDF
+1061 F
-1068 GGMIVNGLVRGLTA
+1068 GGMIVNGLVNGLKA
-1082 GLGAVKGAI
+1082 GLGAVKSTI
-1091 SSIGDSTIGWF
+1091 SSIGDSSIGWF

-1133 KKGPLNALSSM
+1133 QKGPLNALSSM

-1169 PPISSAGTST
+1169 PPVSSAGTSV

-1190 IAAAPGMDV
+1190 IAAAPGMDM

>member
-103 KIDALKTSQ
+103 KVDALKTSQ

-130 DEHRQSASQIAALNA
+130 DEHRQSASQIAALNT

-181 EKTLADRFTLNNAQ
+181 EKALADRFTLNNAQ

-208 EIRRLETPFKD
+208 EIRRLESPFKD
-219 QLALLKQHTTESKRL
+219 QLALLKQHTAESKRL

-242 VKLGNL
+242 VKLANL
-248 GAQLK
+248 GMQLK
-253 DVGINTNALG
+253 NAGINTNALG

-273 DTATQAMKLQMDHL
+273 DTATQAMKMQMDHL
-287 DALRRK
+287 DALKRK

-314 AVSGAASLGAGY
+314 AVAGAGSLGAGY

-353 MDDTGK
+353 MSDTGK

-397 SAKSILGGTGEA
+397 SAQSILGGTGEA

-416 LNMGATEAAEFAAK
+416 LKMEATDAAEFAAK
-430 MQDATGTAEKDMMAL
+430 MQDATRTSEKDMMSL

-459 GNMLQGFGNIAPVM
+459 TNMLQGFSKIAPVM
-473 DNIRKAGLDAAKEL
+473 DTIKKSGIDAAAEL
-487 APLLVMMDQVGMEG
+487 APLLVMMDQAGMEG
-501 GSAGN
+501 GAAGN
-506 AFRKIFDA
+506 AYRKIFQA
-514 GLNKDKVEKANNIAK
+514 GLDKDGVKDVNEIMALEGK
-529 SSGKD
+529 S
-534 ISLKFTDDKGNFAG
+534 IRFKFTDDKGNFAG
-548 LKNLY
+548 LENLF
-553 AQVEKLKAFNDEDR
+553 AQVEKLKTLNDEDR
-567 KAIVKE
+567 TATIKS
-573 LFGDDAET
+573 LFGDDSET
-581 MRVLNTMRNKGLAGY
+581 MTTLNTMMSKGLAGY
-596 EEAQQKLQAQ
+596 REVQQKLQNQ

-620 TNIMEAAEGS
+620 TNVMEAAEGS
-630 FTNAQAEFGAAVAP
+630 FTNAMAEFGAAVAP
-644 ELKSL
+644 ELKGL
-649 ISTLG
+649 INTLG
-654 ELANGVGTWARENP
+654 DLANGVGAWARENP
-668 KLAAGL
+668 KLAGGL
-674 VKVVAAVAAAAVVF
+674 VKVVAAVAAAALVF

-725 TRIAAAR
+725 TRIAAAG

-737 GRMGRIWKT
+737 GRMGKVWRT

-752 AGGMVTVIPTLIST
+752 VGGIMGVIPTLISS
-766 ARLAAVSVFPMLGS
+766 ARLAAVSVLPMLGS

-806 VALLIYKYWQPIKGF
+806 GALLIYKYWKPMKGF
-821 FLGFW
+821 FLGFC
-826 QGLTEALQPVLAGL
+826 QGLTEALQPVLAGF
-840 GKFGGV
+840 GKFGG
-846 LVSLAKAA
+846 LLISLAKAA
-854 YSIPI
+854 YSIPV

-873 LFNMISSG
+873 LFNLISSG

-894 PVEDVG
+894 PVDDVG
-900 GAAQSMGQRFGAVIG
+900 GAAQSMGQRFGAAIG
-915 NMIMTLLQSIGSI
+915 NMIMTLLKSIGAM

-941 SFDEGLAGILRL
+941 SFDQGLAGILQM
-953 IINFNPL
+953 ITNFSPL
-960 GMFYQAF
+960 GLFYQAF
-967 AGVMSYFGVQLP
+967 AGVMSYFGVELP
-979 GKFTEFAGMIIN
+979 GKFTE
-991 GLVNGLTAGFGAIKS
+991 
-1006 AIGSIATGVVNV
+1006 
-1018 WSTIKA
+1018 
-1024 SFNLGLKGILQ
+1024 
-1035 LITGFNPLGLFYQA
+1035 
-1049 FAGVMNYFGAEL
+1049 
-1061 PGKFTDF
+1061 F
-1068 GGMIVNGLVRGLTA
+1068 GGMIVNGLVNGLKA
-1082 GLGAVKGAI
+1082 GLGAVKSTI
-1091 SSIGDSTIGWF
+1091 SSIGDSSIGWF

-1120 FTMEGLTKGLEGG
+1120 FTMAGLTKGLEGG
-1133 KKGPLNALSSM
+1133 QKGPLNALSSM

-1169 PPISSAGTST
+1169 PPISSAGTSA

-1190 IAAAPGMDV
+1190 IAAAPGMDM

>member
-1 MANDLRL
+1 MGNDLRL

-32 ARALKAARDRL
+32 ARALKAASDRL

-50 RDVGAWREL
+50 RDVSAWREL

-103 KIDALKTSQ
+103 KVDALKTSQ

-219 QLALLKQHTTESKRL
+219 QLALLKQHTAESKRL

-248 GAQLK
+248 GVQLK
-253 DVGINTNALG
+253 NAGISTNALG

-273 DTATQAMKLQMDHL
+273 DTATQAIKLQMDHL
-287 DALRRK
+287 DALKRK

-300 RATYD
+300 RAAYD

-353 MDDTGK
+353 MGDTGK
-359 VSEDFQRITD
+359 VSADFQKITD
-369 LATKLGDR
+369 LATNLGDR

-397 SAKSILGGTGEA
+397 SAQSILGGTGEA

-416 LNMGATEAAEFAAK
+416 LKMQATDAAEFAAK
-430 MQDATGTAEKDMMAL
+430 MQDATRTTEKDMMGL

-459 GNMLQGFGNIAPVM
+459 GNMLQGFSKIAPVM
-473 DNIRKAGLDAAKEL
+473 DVIKKSGIDAAKEL
-487 APLLVMMDQVGMEG
+487 APLLIMMDQAGMEG

-506 AFRKIFDA
+506 AFRKIFQA
-514 GLNKDKVEKANNIAK
+514 GLDQDKVDKANKIATGANK
-529 SSGKD
+529 GV
-534 ISLKFTDDKGNFAG
+534 SLKFTNDDGNFAG
-548 LKNLY
+548 LENLY
-553 AQVEKLKAFNDEDR
+553 AQVEKLKVLNDTDR
-567 KAIVKE
+567 TAVISK

-581 MRVLNTMRNKGLAGY
+581 LTTLNTMMNKGLAGY
-596 EEAQQKLQAQ
+596 QEVQQKLQSQ

-620 TNIMEAAEGS
+620 TNVMEAAEGS
-630 FTNAQAEFGAAVAP
+630 FTNAMAEFGAAVAP
-644 ELKSL
+644 ELKEL
-649 ISTLG
+649 INTLG
-654 ELANGVGTWARENP
+654 ELANGVGAWAREKP
-668 KLAAGL
+668 KLAGGL
-674 VKVVAAVAAAAVVF
+674 VKVVAAVAVAAVVF

-697 MLGPFAVLRYGMAMF
+697 MLGPFAVLRYGMALF

-725 TRIAAAR
+725 TRIAAAG
-732 AGVEV
+732 AGTEV

-746 VTASRA
+746 VTTSRA
-752 AGGMVTVIPTLIST
+752 AGGMMSVIPTLVSS
-766 ARLAAVSVFPMLGS
+766 ARIAAVSVLPMLGG

-806 VALLIYKYWQPIKGF
+806 IAALIYKYWKPIKGF

-826 QGLTEALQPVLAGL
+826 QGLTEALQPVLAGF
-840 GKFGGV
+840 GKFGG
-846 LVSLAKAA
+846 LLISLAKAA

-873 LFNMISSG
+873 LFSMISSG

-900 GAAQSMGQRFGAVIG
+900 GAAQSMGQRFGAAIG
-915 NMIMTLLQSIGSI
+915 NILMTLLQSIGSI

-936 TTIKT
+936 TTIK
-941 SFDEGLAGILRL
+941 
-953 IINFNPL
+953 
-960 GMFYQAF
+960 
-967 AGVMSYFGVQLP
+967 
-979 GKFTEFAGMIIN
+979 
-991 GLVNGLTAGFGAIKS
+991 
-1006 AIGSIATGVVNV
+1006 
-1018 WSTIKA
+1018 A
-1024 SFNLGLKGILQ
+1024 SFNQGLAGILQ
-1035 LITGFNPLGLFYQA
+1035 LITNFSPLSLFYQA
-1049 FAGVMNYFGAEL
+1049 FAGVMNYFGVEL
-1061 PGKFTDF
+1061 PGKFTEF
-1068 GGMIVNGLVRGLTA
+1068 GGMIVNGLVNGLTA

-1091 SSIGDSTIGWF
+1091 SSIGDSSIGWF

-1120 FTMEGLTKGLEGG
+1120 FTMEGLTKGLVGG
-1133 KKGPLNALSSM
+1133 QKGPLNALSSM
-1144 GKQLTAA
+1144 SKQLTAA
-1151 GTLALTATAM
+1151 GTLALSATAM

-1190 IAAAPGMDV
+1190 IAAAPGMDMK
-1199 QAMEKSLRAMLNKI
+1199 AMEKSLRAMLNKI

>member
-1 MANDLRL
+1 MGNDLRL

-50 RDVGAWREL
+50 RDVSAWREL
-59 QAATR
+59 QAASR

-103 KIDALKTSQ
+103 KVDALKTSQ

-219 QLALLKQHTTESKRL
+219 QLALLKQHTAESKRL

-248 GAQLK
+248 GVQLK
-253 DVGINTNALG
+253 NAGISTNALG

-287 DALRRK
+287 DALKRK

-300 RATYD
+300 RAAYD

-314 AVSGAASLGAGY
+314 AVSGAAGLGVGY

-359 VSEDFQRITD
+359 VSADFQKITD

-387 MMTMLRRQGL
+387 MMTMLRRQGI
-397 SAKSILGGTGEA
+397 SAQSILGGTGEA

-416 LNMGATEAAEFAAK
+416 MKMEATEAAEFAAK
-430 MQDATGTAEKDMMAL
+430 MQDATRTTEKDMMGL

-452 FYAGVDP
+452 FYAGMEP
-459 GNMLQGFGNIAPVM
+459 SNMIQGFSKISPVM
-473 DNIRKAGLDAAKEL
+473 DVIKKSGIDAAKEL
-487 APLLVMMDQVGMEG
+487 APLLIMMDQASMDGS
-501 GSAGN
+501 SAGN
-506 AFRKIFDA
+506 AFRKIFQA
-514 GLNKDKVEKANNIAK
+514 GLNQDKVDKANSIAAGANK
-529 SSGKD
+529 GV
-534 ISLKFTDDKGNFAG
+534 SLKFTDDKGNFAG
-548 LKNLY
+548 LENLY
-553 AQVEKLKAFNDEDR
+553 AQVEKLKVLNDTDR
-567 KAIVKE
+567 TAVISK

-581 MRVLNTMRNKGLAGY
+581 MTTLNTMMNKGLAGY
-596 EEAQQKLQAQ
+596 QEIQEKLRVQ

-620 TNIMEAAEGS
+620 TNVMEAAEGS
-630 FTNAQAEFGAAVAP
+630 FTNAMAEFGAAVAP
-644 ELKSL
+644 DLKDL
-649 ISTLG
+649 INTAG
-654 ELANGVGTWARENP
+654 EIANRIGTWARENP
-668 KLAAGL
+668 KLAGGL
-674 VKVVAAVAAAAVVF
+674 VKVVAAVAAAALVF

-697 MLGPFAVLRYGMAMF
+697 MLGPFAVLRYGMALF
-712 GIRLGSIKAQLIG
+712 GIRLGSIKAQLIS
-725 TRIAAAR
+725 TRIATAS
-732 AGVEV
+732 AGTEV

-746 VTASRA
+746 VTSSRA
-752 AGGMVTVIPTLIST
+752 AGGMMSVIPTLVSS
-766 ARLAAVSVFPMLGS
+766 ARIAAVSVLPMLGG

-806 VALLIYKYWQPIKGF
+806 IAALIYKYWKPIKGF

-826 QGLTEALQPVLAGL
+826 QGLTEALQPVIAGF
-840 GKFGGV
+840 GKFGG
-846 LVSLAKAA
+846 LLISLAKAA
-854 YSIPI
+854 YSIPV

-868 SIVRP
+868 NIVRP

-881 ISGVIG
+881 ISGVIS
-887 WFTDLLK
+887 WFADLLK

-900 GAAQSMGQRFGAVIG
+900 GAAQSMGQRFGAAIG

-941 SFDEGLAGILRL
+941 SFGQGLAGILRL
-953 IINFNPL
+953 IIDFNPL

-991 GLVNGLTAGFGAIKS
+991 GLVNGLTAGLGAIKS
-1006 AIGSIATGVVNV
+1006 AIGSIASGVVNV

-1024 SFNLGLKGILQ
+1024 SFDLGLKGILL

-1061 PGKFTDF
+1061 PGKFTEF

-1091 SSIGDSTIGWF
+1091 GSIGDSSIGWF

-1133 KKGPLNALSSM
+1133 QKGPLNALSSM
-1144 GKQLTAA
+1144 SKQLTAA
-1151 GTLALTATAM
+1151 GTLALSATAM

-1190 IAAAPGMDV
+1190 IAAAPGMDM
-1199 QAMEKSLRAMLNKI
+1199 QAMEKSMRAMLNKI

>member
-1 MANDLRL
+1 MGNDLRL

-50 RDVGAWREL
+50 RDVSAWREL

-76 VGELARETAK
+76 VSELARETAK

-103 KIDALKTSQ
+103 NVDALKTSQ

-120 GTRNALGLMS
+120 GTRNALGLMG
-130 DEHRQSASQIAALNA
+130 DEHRKSASQIAALNA
-145 VMQKG
+145 LMQKG

-219 QLALLKQHTTESKRL
+219 QLALLKQHTAESKRL

-248 GAQLK
+248 GVQLK
-253 DVGINTNALG
+253 NAGISTNALG

-287 DALRRK
+287 DALKRK
-293 QDSLAKA
+293 QDSLAQA

-314 AVSGAASLGAGY
+314 AVSGAAGLGVGY

-359 VSEDFQRITD
+359 VSADFRKITD

-387 MMTMLRRQGL
+387 MMTMLRRQGI
-397 SAKSILGGTGEA
+397 SAQSILGGTGEA

-416 LNMGATEAAEFAAK
+416 MKMEATQAAEFAAK
-430 MQDATGTAEKDMMAL
+430 MQDATRTTEKDMMGL

-452 FYAGVDP
+452 FYAGMDP
-459 GNMLQGFGNIAPVM
+459 SNMIQGFSKISPVM
-473 DNIRKAGLDAAKEL
+473 DVIKKSGIDAAKEL
-487 APLLVMMDQVGMEG
+487 APLLIMMDQASMDGS
-501 GSAGN
+501 SAGN
-506 AFRKIFDA
+506 AFRKIFQA
-514 GLNKDKVEKANNIAK
+514 GLNQDKVDKANSIAAGANK
-529 SSGKD
+529 GV
-534 ISLKFTDDKGNFAG
+534 SLKFTDDKGNFAG
-548 LKNLY
+548 LQNLY
-553 AQVEKLKAFNDEDR
+553 AQVEKLKVLNDTDR
-567 KAIVKE
+567 TAVISK

-581 MRVLNTMRNKGLAGY
+581 MTTLNTMMNKGLAGY
-596 EEAQQKLQAQ
+596 QEIQEKLRVQ

-630 FTNAQAEFGAAVAP
+630 FTNAMAEFGAAVAP
-644 ELKSL
+644 NLKDL
-649 ISTLG
+649 INTAG
-654 ELANGVGTWARENP
+654 EIANRVGTWARENP

-674 VKVVAAVAAAAVVF
+674 VKVVAAVAAAALVF

-697 MLGPFAVLRYGMAMF
+697 MLGPFAVLRYGMALF

-725 TRIAAAR
+725 TRIAAAG
-732 AGVEV
+732 AGTDV

-752 AGGMVTVIPTLIST
+752 AGGMMSVIPTLVSS
-766 ARLAAVSVFPMLGS
+766 ARIAAVSVLPMLGG

-797 IAAVAGLVA
+797 IAAVAGLVTIA
-806 VALLIYKYWQPIKGF
+806 ALIYKYWKPIKGF

-826 QGLTEALQPVLAGL
+826 QGLTEALQPVLAGF
-840 GKFGGV
+840 GKFGG
-846 LVSLAKAA
+846 LLISLAKAA

-873 LFNMISSG
+873 LFSMISSG

-900 GAAQSMGQRFGAVIG
+900 GAAQSMGQRFGAAIG
-915 NMIMTLLQSIGSI
+915 NMLMTLLQSIGSI

-936 TTIKT
+936 TTIKA
-941 SFDEGLAGILRL
+941 SFDQGLA
-953 IINFNPL
+953 
-960 GMFYQAF
+960 
-967 AGVMSYFGVQLP
+967 
-979 GKFTEFAGMIIN
+979 
-991 GLVNGLTAGFGAIKS
+991 
-1006 AIGSIATGVVNV
+1006 
-1018 WSTIKA
+1018 
-1024 SFNLGLKGILQ
+1024 GILQ
-1035 LITGFNPLGLFYQA
+1035 LITNFSPLGLFYQA
-1049 FAGVMNYFGAEL
+1049 FAGVMNYFGVEL
-1061 PGKFTDF
+1061 PGKFTEF
-1068 GGMIVNGLVRGLTA
+1068 GGMIVNGLVNGLTA

-1091 SSIGDSTIGWF
+1091 SSIGDSSIGWF

-1133 KKGPLNALSSM
+1133 QKGPLNALSSM
-1144 GKQLTAA
+1144 SKQLTAA
-1151 GTLALTATAM
+1151 GTLALSATAM

-1169 PPISSAGTST
+1169 PPINSAGTST